1 MAAVSAAMFRPGG
14 GLDPS
19 CYATQRI
26 YDTTE
31 NTRPKK
37 WSSKLKLNTSGSSKT
52 SEKSP
57 ESPYMYGTI
66 SGPGGSALS
75 KSMKYA
81 ETWLYGSVR
90 TQTPPM
96 RPSVFSAYP
105 EVSGPVL
112 ISTPQ
117 KPTPHNY
124 AVILCSCPEYL
135 NGTKKTSSTKVSICK
150 KCKGSRLPLTIAD
163 SPQLLVGGTV
173 RGHQVSRE
181 SGLLRA
187 GTVRVQGSKARP
199 SILKSNGDTDP
210 YDLMR
215 RNRLAPPHET
225 RIGSQFSTTR
235 LRAKSISPCRVK
247 TKKPTSPETLRKNRS
262 KSVSRV
268 NEIWVEEDT
277 NTNNDSKKSILSC
290 DINPYDLVKSN
301 GTSKSLVDV
310 EFDDDFGHVFQE
322 SMKNKNK
329 NSSKSK
335 SDSSVKAIGGQRIR
349 VSDESKGNNLDE
361 VSVYDP
367 VDYDLKS
374 YELKSQE
381 ASPTLSLPNIKN
393 ENKKSGSLSKNT
405 SKKILSISSTNR
417 TKQKSVSPKRP
428 PRRIRNN
435 KTDDDSESDN
445 QRLTE
450 RNINRKSDNN
460 HSRSSK
466 LKNQNTDTIKSI
478 LKKPR
483 NYDANDSTPKLEIS
497 TESFENKRVNSSL
510 FYLPKPKDKVAVNSH
525 NILQRKRV
533 QFLVEN
539 EETKVIYTAE
549 FNLDQNITKEV
560 PFESPVS
567 NIETEEDVVAEG
579 DIVSHSLDESSEKLS
594 ELISQTV
601 TQNDSEIFDNSQ
613 ISNSSTFETVAEEVN
628 ESVSE
633 ATQQT
638 ADVEI
643 VKNVNKEDNNIPRIP
658 VLRRSESERIPPT
671 MAIDPPK
678 FLDTMALR
686 PRSKH
691 GHTSQV
697 FLTSVIENEISGPNH
712 YILSQPDVV
721 PEPITPPTKVQYN
734 DNMESGNLS
743 DSSDI
748 TRTILTNLRRGIS
761 ESPEPPPRKSK
772 ERTKSKKHNYV
783 KTRFV
788 RNNSSSS
795 TSDEWSDA
803 NDYEQKTILRV
814 KQFDSDTDEPKTASG
829 ILRSSENEPRKTSIQ
844 INGNE
849 CYSTMNVSSDTPIY
863 LSSVVVNDD
872 YGNTCNTYQTGTT
885 VTISVGTPQKEI
897 KKSKSQIYIG
907 AVLSQQ
913 PENHLEANTY
923 EEYYADRNKDNSYGS
938 RDQNTSN
945 DLSSILN
952 DPVEAIKRNLI
963 PHVCGKKDDKF
974 YSDCHNNSDVQP
986 NNGNFVTK
994 LFDDP
999 FFAHLADGLD
1009 SDLVKKLIE
1018 NSLIKLQE
1026 TKNTEGTDS
1035 SEMTIEKLIE
1045 SSLKNLKEESAKEVE
1060 KKGEVKPKNENSAKD
1075 DASNK
1080 QNTIDS
1086 SVCQENEDNSCSA
1099 PYESMEYESGAMGVF
1114 SDLEPMSDCYNAS
1127 ASELS
1132 TEDDTN
1138 STRSKF
1144 YQMLVDAAL
1153 CDIEISNNTDDDHHY
1168 ESIRLNSDPIYE
1180 EIGDM
1185 PPPLPINPPP
1195 NSLMILDDE
1204 KRSGSRSIFEGAS
1217 KYDILSYLV
1226 DAKERG
1232 IDDEETYITSY
1243 ATHNDSSNMLEESK
1257 EKSNNSEI
1265 IDTHL
1270 SSNTS
1275 QLSNASDSSED
1286 NSLVINHETLEK
1298 AVVCKKTSAEIER
1311 NDSGVGSETSKSS
1324 RSRLQGKTSPCS
1336 MITDKDTPI
1345 HLCEDCDTAVETQL
1359 TEQGSLYAPLVC
1371 RKCAKKRA
1379 ERKEIITEI
1388 VETEEKYG
1396 RDLQIILEE
1405 FYKPMLVAGLLNQ
1418 EQLSAIFLNV
1428 EELIENNQVLSEKLR
1443 DGLEIAVEQGDEDL
1457 LTVNV
1462 GKILLECS
1470 GMLTA
1475 FQSYCVKQAGAA
1487 LLLAGLEKE
1496 KELLRIFLRVSQM
1509 ENTVL
1514 RRMNLNSFLM
1524 VPVQRVTKYPL
1535 LLSRL
1540 YRATAACATER
1551 DDVKS
1556 AQRCVECRLEE
1567 INAAAAAAA
1576 AAARDVPLWRRLA
1589 AARRTAHD
1597 LHVADIKLRKM
1608 AVDVL
1613 DWNHD
1618 DARFAMEGKLLFTQP
1633 NDNNWRKGR
1642 TIKLTPINAL
1652 LVTNGKPT
1660 ITHKTNEI
1668 RETREARDREAR
1680 EKEGEA
1686 LFARSGVR
1694 EAALLLVREKA
1705 GRYTLQ
1711 REPLFLDRCV
1721 VAADHEPEHFF
1732 EVHEITTKDSY
1743 IFKAEE
1749 NTRTRTWYRQLQYH
1763 AQGAGAWRKR
1773 RNALANIMINPML
1786 TRN

>member
-14 GLDPS
+14 ALDPP
-19 CYATQRI
+19 CYAQRI
-26 YDTTE
+26 YE
-31 NTRPKK
+31 APESTRPKK
-37 WSSKLKLNTSGSSKT
+37 WSSKLRLNTSGSSKS

-66 SGPGGSALS
+66 SGQGGSALS

-90 TQTPPM
+90 THTPTG

-105 EVSGPVL
+105 EVPGPVL

-150 KCKGSRLPLTIAD
+150 KCKGSRLPLTITD
-163 SPQLLVGGTV
+163 SPRLLVGGTV
-173 RGHQVSRE
+173 RGPQVNRDAG
-181 SGLLRA
+181 GLLRA
-187 GTVRVQGSKARP
+187 GTVRVQSTKSRP
-199 SILKSNGDTDP
+199 SILKPNGDNDP

-215 RNRLAPPHET
+215 RSRLAPPHET

-235 LRAKSISPCRVK
+235 SRAKSISPCRIK
-247 TKKPTSPETLRKNRS
+247 TKQPSPETLSKSRS

-268 NEIWVEEDT
+268 NELWIDEDNST
-277 NTNNDSKKSILSC
+277 DKKKSILSC
-290 DINPYDLVKSN
+290 DINPYELVKTS
-301 GTSKSLVDV
+301 GSSKSMVEI
-310 EFDDDFGHVFQE
+310 EFDDDFGDVFQD
-322 SMKNKNK
+322 SPKSRSLN
-329 NSSKSK
+329 KSK
-335 SDSSVKAIGGQRIR
+335 SDTNVKAISGQRIR
-349 VSDESKGNNLDE
+349 VSNELKNNSIE
-361 VSVYDP
+361 EGSVYDP
-367 VDYDLKS
+367 VNYDLKN
-374 YELKSQE
+374 YDFKSTDMSS
-381 ASPTLSLPNIKN
+381 ALSLPNIKN
-393 ENKKSGSLSKNT
+393 ENSKLASLGKSSNKKVA
-405 SKKILSISSTNR
+405 SISNANR
-417 TKQKSVSPKRP
+417 VKQKSVSPKRP
-428 PRRIRNN
+428 PRRVRHN
-435 KTDDDSESDN
+435 KTEDDSESDN
-445 QRLTE
+445 QRLPE
-450 RNINRKSDNN
+450 RNFNKKPTSDY
-460 HSRSSK
+460 SRSPK
-466 LKNQNTDTIKSI
+466 YKNHNSDTIKSI

-483 NYDANDSTPKLEIS
+483 NYELNDTKNKVEIN
-497 TESFENKRVNSSL
+497 EDSFESKRINSSQ
-510 FYLPKPKDKVAVNSH
+510 FYLPKPKDKSLNSSQ
-525 NILQRKRV
+525 NIYQRKRV
-533 QFLVEN
+533 QFLVDN
-539 EETKVIYTAE
+539 EETKVIFTAE
-549 FNLDQNITKEV
+549 LNLHDNNLKEEKPSIV
-560 PFESPVS
+560 V
-567 NIETEEDVVAEG
+567 ETEEEVIAEG
-579 DIVSHSLDESSEKLS
+579 DVVSHSLEAAENNMTYLNDTIHL
-594 ELISQTV
+594 
-601 TQNDSEIFDNSQ
+601 QNDSEVYEDVQ
-613 ISNSSTFETVAEEVN
+613 INLELNKIATDIIASNTVKEERDAIPMN
-628 ESVSE
+628 
-633 ATQQT
+633 
-638 ADVEI
+638 
-643 VKNVNKEDNNIPRIP
+643 NEDNNVPKIP
-658 VLRRSESERIPPT
+658 VLRRSESERLASTIC
-671 MAIDPPK
+671 ISPPK

-686 PRSKH
+686 SKTKH

-697 FLTSVIENEISGPNH
+697 FLEFVNEIETISQQKCDSPENHIKPN
-712 YILSQPDVV
+712 DDN
-721 PEPITPPTKVQYN
+721 VQESPSKN
-734 DNMESGNLS
+734 DIDIGNLS
-743 DSSDI
+743 DSSEI
-748 TRTILTNLRRGIS
+748 TSKVLKNLRHGIVG
-761 ESPEPPPRKSK
+761 SPEPPPRLKS
-772 ERTKSKKHNYV
+772 KSKKHNYV

-788 RNNSSSS
+788 RHNSSSS
-795 TSDEWSDA
+795 TSDEWSDT
-803 NDYEQKTILRV
+803 NDNEQKTVLRV
-814 KQFDSDTDEPKTASG
+814 KQFDSDEFEEPKA
-829 ILRSSENEPRKTSIQ
+829 RKENCKSMEIEPRKTSIQ

-849 CYSTMNVSSDTPIY
+849 CYSTMNVRGDTPIY

-872 YGNTCNTYQTGTT
+872 YSNACNTYQTGTT
-885 VTISVGTPQKEI
+885 VTISVGSPKPEL
-897 KKSKSQIYIG
+897 KKTKSQIYIG
-907 AVLSQQ
+907 AEFPGQIDKTEEL
-913 PENHLEANTY
+913 NTY
-923 EEYYADRNKDNSYGS
+923 EDYC
-938 RDQNTSN
+938 N
-945 DLSSILN
+945 DAYKNQYLESFHKNDITSILN
-952 DPVEAIKRNLI
+952 DPVEAVRRNLI
-963 PHVCGKKDDKF
+963 PHVCGKKDDI
-974 YSDCHNNSDVQP
+974 NNLANVGDQRNIVDEGKPSES
-986 NNGNFVTK
+986 GNYITK

-999 FFAHLADGLD
+999 FFSHLAEGLD

-1026 TKNTEGTDS
+1026 TKHQEGTES
-1035 SEMTIEKLIE
+1035 SKATIEKLIE
-1045 SSLKNLKEESAKEVE
+1045 SSLINLKEEVQKENNQKE
-1060 KKGEVKPKNENSAKD
+1060 KNTDNMTKNTLEEENSAHESTGCLEHD
-1075 DASNK
+1075 DK
-1080 QNTIDS
+1080 G
-1086 SVCQENEDNSCSA
+1086 CSA
-1099 PYESMEYESGAMGVF
+1099 PYESMEYESGAMGLF
-1114 SDLEPMSDCYNAS
+1114 SDMEPMSDCYNAS

-1144 YQMLVDAAL
+1144 YQMLVDAAI
-1153 CDIEISNNTDDDHHY
+1153 CDIEIANNTDDDHLY

-1195 NSLMILDDE
+1195 NSLLSLDDE

-1232 IDDEETYITSY
+1232 IDDEETYITNY
-1243 ATHNDSSNMLEESK
+1243 ANENDNSTMLDESK
-1257 EKSNNSEI
+1257 EKSEVIKSKLI
-1265 IDTHL
+1265 

-1286 NSLVINHETLEK
+1286 NSLIINQDSIEKTL
-1298 AVVCKKTSAEIER
+1298 VCKKPSAEIER

-1324 RSRLQGKTSPCS
+1324 RSRLQGK
-1336 MITDKDTPI
+1336 ITPSNMMSDKDAPI
-1345 HLCEDCDTAVETQL
+1345 HLCEDCDTAVETQI
-1359 TEQGSLYAPLVC
+1359 TEQGSVYAPLVC
-1371 RKCAKKRA
+1371 RKCSKKRT

-1405 FYKPMLVAGLLNQ
+1405 FYKPMLVAGLLTQ

-1428 EELIENNQVLSEKLR
+1428 EELIDNNQVLSEKLR
-1443 DGLEIAVEQGDEDL
+1443 DALEIAVEQGDEDL

-1509 ENTVL
+1509 ENAVL

-1540 YRATAACATER
+1540 YRATPTCASER
-1551 DDVKS
+1551 DDVKG
-1556 AQRCVECRLEE
+1556 AQRCVESRLEE

-1597 LHVADIKLRKM
+1597 LHVADIRLRKM

-1642 TIKLTPINAL
+1642 TIKLMSINAL

-1660 ITHKTNEI
+1660 IAHKTNEL

-1680 EKEGEA
+1680 EREGEA

-1732 EVHEITTKDSY
+1732 EVHEITTKDSF

-1749 NTRTRTWYRQLQYH
+1749 SARTRIWYRQIQYH

>member
-1 MAAVSAAMFRPGG
+1 
-14 GLDPS
+14 
-19 CYATQRI
+19 
-26 YDTTE
+26 
-31 NTRPKK
+31 
-37 WSSKLKLNTSGSSKT
+37 
-52 SEKSP
+52 
-57 ESPYMYGTI
+57 MYGTI

-90 TQTPPM
+90 TQAPPV
-96 RPSVFSAYP
+96 RPSVFTAYP
-105 EVSGPVL
+105 EVPGPVL

-150 KCKGSRLPLTIAD
+150 KCKGSRLPLTIAE
-163 SPQLLVGGTV
+163 SPHLLVGGTV
-173 RGHQVSRE
+173 RGHQLNRE
-181 SGLLRA
+181 SGLMRA
-187 GTVRVQGSKARP
+187 GTVRVPGSKARP
-199 SILKSNGDTDP
+199 SILKSNGDSDP

-215 RNRLAPPHET
+215 RSRLAPPHEA

-247 TKKPTSPETLRKNRS
+247 TKRPSPEVLQKNRS

-268 NEIWVEEDT
+268 NEIWVEEEA
-277 NTNNDSKKSILSC
+277 NNLNDSKKSILAC
-290 DINPYDLVKSN
+290 DINPYDLVKLN
-301 GTSKSLVDV
+301 TNSKSIAEI
-310 EFDDDFGHVFQE
+310 EFEDEFANVFQE
-322 SMKNKNK
+322 SMKSNNLKPM
-329 NSSKSK
+329 KSQI
-335 SDSSVKAIGGQRIR
+335 DSNVKAISGQRIR
-349 VSDESKGNNLDE
+349 VSDESKTITDI
-361 VSVYDP
+361 SVYDP

-374 YELKSQE
+374 CEKKSQE
-381 ASPTLSLPNIKN
+381 ASSNLSLPNIKN
-393 ENKKSGSLSKNT
+393 ENKKSTSFSKNT
-405 SKKILSISSTNR
+405 GKKILSLSTANR
-417 TKQKSVSPKRP
+417 IKQKSLSPKRP
-428 PRRIRNN
+428 PRRNRNI

-445 QRLTE
+445 QRLSE
-450 RNINRKSDNN
+450 
-460 HSRSSK
+460 RSSYK
-466 LKNQNTDTIKSI
+466 KGANDNSRNSKHKNQNTDTIKSI

-483 NYDANDSTPKLEIS
+483 NYDSNDCNLKLSTPDEPS
-497 TESFENKRVNSSL
+497 ERKRHNSSM
-510 FYLPKPKDKVAVNSH
+510 FYFPKPKNKNAVSTH
-525 NILQRKRV
+525 SILQRKRV

-549 FNLDQNITKEV
+549 FNLEQPKNEEV
-560 PFESPVS
+560 VS
-567 NIETEEDVVAEG
+567 ETCIETEEDVVAEG
-579 DIVSHSLDESSEKLS
+579 DIVSQTLNETSENLE
-594 ELISQTV
+594 ELISYNTK
-601 TQNDSEIFDNSQ
+601 NAIDGEEIYEHIHIN
-613 ISNSSTFETVAEEVN
+613 TC
-628 ESVSE
+628 ESVSKDVNGSIHE
-633 ATQQT
+633 RIQQT
-638 ADVEI
+638 SVKI
-643 VKNVNKEDNNIPRIP
+643 VNNISKEDNNIPKVP
-658 VLRRSESERIPPT
+658 ALRRSESERITSTLLVEPPR
-671 MAIDPPK
+671 

-686 PRSKH
+686 PKSKH

-697 FLTSVIENEISGPNH
+697 FLSSVIENETNNINQNVCDEPQIVSQETQ
-712 YILSQPDVV
+712 ILS
-721 PEPITPPTKVQYN
+721 KN
-734 DNMESGNLS
+734 DSNMECGNLS

-748 TRTILTNLRRGIS
+748 TRKILTNLRRGVS
-761 ESPEPPPRKSK
+761 ESPEPPPRLKSK
-772 ERTKSKKHNYV
+772 ERIKLKKHNYV
-783 KTRFV
+783 KTRFI
-788 RNNSSSS
+788 RANSSSS

-814 KQFDSDTDEPKTASG
+814 KQFDSDTDDSKTQSG
-829 ILRSSENEPRKTSIQ
+829 VLRSSENEPRKTSIQ

-849 CYSTMNVSSDTPIY
+849 CYSTMNVSNDTPIY

-885 VTISVGTPQKEI
+885 VTISVGNPQNEI

-907 AVLSQQ
+907 AVLSQES
-913 PENHLEANTY
+913 ENVLDTNNY
-923 EEYYADRNKDNSYGS
+923 EEYYADKNNDLQ
-938 RDQNTSN
+938 DQNYSS
-945 DLSSILN
+945 DLSFILN
-952 DPVEAIKRNLI
+952 DPVEAVKRNLV
-963 PHVCGKKDDKF
+963 PHVCGKRDDLIIDSNKDKPIEL
-974 YSDCHNNSDVQP
+974 QP

-994 LFDDP
+994 LFEDP
-999 FFAHLADGLD
+999 FFAHLAEGLD
-1009 SDLVKKLIE
+1009 SELVKKLIE

-1026 TKNTEGTDS
+1026 TKNSEGTES
-1035 SEMTIEKLIE
+1035 SEITIEKLIE
-1045 SSLKNLKEESAKEVE
+1045 SSLKNLKEENGKNIVHREDT
-1060 KKGEVKPKNENSAKD
+1060 KPKNETSTKDKESKKHSIRDSA
-1075 DASNK
+1075 
-1080 QNTIDS
+1080 
-1086 SVCQENEDNSCSA
+1086 VCPDNEENSCSA

-1153 CDIEISNNTDDDHHY
+1153 CEIEIANNTDDDHHY

-1185 PPPLPINPPP
+1185 PPPLPVNPPP
-1195 NSLMILDDE
+1195 NSLLILDDE

-1243 ATHNDSSNMLEESK
+1243 APHNDSSILLEPPK
-1257 EKSNNSEI
+1257 EKSSGIEINS
-1265 IDTHL
+1265 THL

-1275 QLSNASDSSED
+1275 QLSHTSDSSED
-1286 NSLVINHETLEK
+1286 NSLTMNHENLEK
-1298 AVVCKKTSAEIER
+1298 TIISKKTSAEIER

-1324 RSRLQGKTSPCS
+1324 RSRLQGKISPCTS
-1336 MITDKDTPI
+1336 ITDKDTPI

-1359 TEQGSLYAPLVC
+1359 TEQGTIYAPLVC

-1405 FYKPMLVAGLLNQ
+1405 FYKPMLVAGLLTQ

-1428 EELIENNQVLSEKLR
+1428 EELMENNQVLSEKLR
-1443 DGLEIAVEQGDEDL
+1443 DGLEIAVDQGDEDF

-1509 ENTVL
+1509 ENAVL

-1540 YRATAACATER
+1540 YRATAGCATER
-1551 DDVKS
+1551 DDVKA
-1556 AQRCVECRLEE
+1556 AQRCVESRLEE

-1694 EAALLLVREKA
+1694 EAALLLLREKA

-1763 AQGAGAWRKR
+1763 AQGAGTWRKR

>member
-14 GLDPS
+14 ALDPP
-19 CYATQRI
+19 CYGQRI
-26 YDTTE
+26 YETPE

-37 WSSKLKLNTSGSSKT
+37 WSSKLKLNTSNSSKS

-57 ESPYMYGTI
+57 DSPYMYGTI
-66 SGPGGSALS
+66 GGQGGSALS

-90 TQTPPM
+90 TQTPPI
-96 RPSVFSAYP
+96 RPSVFSAYSDVP
-105 EVSGPVL
+105 GSVL

-135 NGTKKTSSTKVSICK
+135 NGTKKTNSTKVSICK
-150 KCKGSRLPLTIAD
+150 KCKGSRLPLTIAE
-163 SPQLLVGGTV
+163 SPRLLVGGTV
-173 RGHQVSRE
+173 RGPQVSRDA
-181 SGLLRA
+181 GLLRA
-187 GTVRVQGSKARP
+187 GTVRVQSNKSRP

-215 RNRLAPPHET
+215 RSRLAPPHET

-235 LRAKSISPCRVK
+235 SRAKSISPCRVK
-247 TKKPTSPETLRKNRS
+247 TKQPSHEALNKSRS

-268 NEIWVEEDT
+268 NDLWIDEET
-277 NTNNDSKKSILSC
+277 NIGEKKKSILSC
-290 DINPYDLVKSN
+290 DINPYDLVKA
-301 GTSKSLVDV
+301 GSKSMVQI
-310 EFDDDFGHVFQE
+310 EFDDYDDVFQE
-322 SMKNKNK
+322 STKNNGRPT
-329 NSSKSK
+329 NKSK
-335 SDSSVKAIGGQRIR
+335 SDNVKAISGQRIR
-349 VSDESKGNNLDE
+349 VSNELKTSTGEE

-367 VDYDLKS
+367 VNYDLKN
-374 YELKSQE
+374 YDFKSNDMST
-381 ASPTLSLPNIKN
+381 ALSLPNIKN
-393 ENKKSGSLSKNT
+393 ETNKSASLGKSSNKKNGGA
-405 SKKILSISSTNR
+405 SSVAR
-417 TKQKSVSPKRP
+417 TKQKSISPKRP
-428 PRRIRNN
+428 PRRVRNS

-445 QRLTE
+445 QRLH
-450 RNINRKSDNN
+450 N
-460 HSRSSK
+460 RSSNK
-466 LKNQNTDTIKSI
+466 KITSENGRNSKNKNNTTDTIKSI

-483 NYDANDSTPKLEIS
+483 NYESNDSNLKIETS
-497 TESFENKRVNSSL
+497 DNSFESKRVNASL
-510 FYLPKPKDKVAVNSH
+510 FYIPKPKDKGLLSPQ
-525 NILQRKRV
+525 NIYQRKRV

-549 FNLDQNITKEV
+549 LNLHDNGSTKHMNSDVIMEV
-560 PFESPVS
+560 
-567 NIETEEDVVAEG
+567 ETEEDVVAEG
-579 DIVSHSLDESSEKLS
+579 DIVSQSLETNVQEVICPNEKT
-594 ELISQTV
+594 EL
-601 TQNDSEIFDNSQ
+601 QNDSGVYEDVQ
-613 ISNSSTFETVAEEVN
+613 INLHQTEKEVIETIPPALEKEN
-628 ESVSE
+628 KIESE
-633 ATQQT
+633 NIPT
-638 ADVEI
+638 
-643 VKNVNKEDNNIPRIP
+643 NNEDNNIPKIP
-658 VLRRSESERIPPT
+658 ILRRSESERLAS
-671 MAIDPPK
+671 AILISPPK

-686 PRSKH
+686 TKPKY

-697 FLTSVIENEISGPNH
+697 FLEFVNEIESTAQQQKTQELKNIPNT
-712 YILSQPDVV
+712 IDQRISD
-721 PEPITPPTKVQYN
+721 KN
-734 DNMESGNLS
+734 DIDTGNLS
-743 DSSDI
+743 DNSDI
-748 TRTILTNLRRGIS
+748 TSKVLKNLRRGIS
-761 ESPEPPPRKSK
+761 GSPEPPPRLKS
-772 ERTKSKKHNYV
+772 KSKKHNYV

-788 RNNSSSS
+788 RTNSASS
-795 TSDEWSDA
+795 TSDEWSDSYD
-803 NDYEQKTILRV
+803 NEQKTVLRV
-814 KQFDSDTDEPKTASG
+814 KQFDSDDADERKD
-829 ILRSSENEPRKTSIQ
+829 LKDVYKSSDLEPRKTSIQ

-849 CYSTMNVSSDTPIY
+849 CYSTMNVSSDVPIY

-872 YGNTCNTYQTGTT
+872 FGNSCNTYQTGTT
-885 VTISVGTPQKEI
+885 VTISVGTPQSEVR
-897 KKSKSQIYIG
+897 KSKSQIYIG
-907 AVLSQQ
+907 ATF
-913 PENHLEANTY
+913 PGDIYKKEDCNTY
-923 EEYYADRNKDNSYGS
+923 EDYYNDNKYSNL
-938 RDQNTSN
+938 QNKN
-945 DLSSILN
+945 DISSILN
-952 DPVEAIKRNLI
+952 DPVEAVRRNLI
-963 PHVCGKKDDKF
+963 PHVCGKKDDGIDN
-974 YSDCHNNSDVQP
+974 DCQQLEFGSNTLESNKQP
-986 NNGNFVTK
+986 ESGNLITK

-999 FFAHLADGLD
+999 FFAHLAEGLD
-1009 SDLVKKLIE
+1009 TDLVKKLIE

-1026 TKNTEGTDS
+1026 TKHQEGTES
-1035 SEMTIEKLIE
+1035 NKLTIEKLIE
-1045 SSLKNLKEESAKEVE
+1045 SSLINLKEEVE
-1060 KKGEVKPKNENSAKD
+1060 KVNNRNDTMASDVQSKSPIEENIETDTHRSECLEESDDKG
-1075 DASNK
+1075 
-1080 QNTIDS
+1080 
-1086 SVCQENEDNSCSA
+1086 CSA

-1144 YQMLVDAAL
+1144 YQMLVDAAI
-1153 CDIEISNNTDDDHHY
+1153 CDIEITNNTDDDHHY

-1195 NSLMILDDE
+1195 NSLSILDDE

-1232 IDDEETYITSY
+1232 IDDEETYITNY
-1243 ATHNDSSNMLEESK
+1243 ANESDSSSLLNESK
-1257 EKSNNSEI
+1257 TKTEI
-1265 IDTHL
+1265 MKTHL
-1270 SSNTS
+1270 RSNTS
-1275 QLSNASDSSED
+1275 QLSHTSDSSED
-1286 NSLVINHETLEK
+1286 NSLVINQEVVEK
-1298 AVVCKKTSAEIER
+1298 AVVCKKPSAEIER

-1324 RSRLQGKTSPCS
+1324 RSRLQGK
-1336 MITDKDTPI
+1336 ITPGNTISDKDTPI
-1345 HLCEDCDTAVETQL
+1345 HLCEDCDTAVETQI
-1359 TEQGSLYAPLVC
+1359 TEQGSIFAPLVC
-1371 RKCAKKRA
+1371 RKCSKKRT

-1443 DGLEIAVEQGDEDL
+1443 DALEIAVEQGDEDL

-1509 ENTVL
+1509 ENVVL

-1540 YRATAACATER
+1540 YRATPSCALER
-1551 DDVKS
+1551 EDVKG

-1597 LHVADIKLRKM
+1597 LHVADIRLRKM
-1608 AVDVL
+1608 AVDEL
-1613 DWNHD
+1613 QWNHD

-1642 TIKLTPINAL
+1642 TIKLMPINAL

-1660 ITHKTNEI
+1660 IAHKTNEI

-1680 EKEGEA
+1680 EREGDA

-1694 EAALLLVREKA
+1694 EAALLLIREKA
-1705 GRYTLQ
+1705 GRYILQ

-1721 VAADHEPEHFF
+1721 VAADYEPEHFF
-1732 EVHEITTKDSY
+1732 EVHEITTKDSF

-1749 NTRTRTWYRQLQYH
+1749 SGRTRTWYRQLQYH

>member
-1 MAAVSAAMFRPGG
+1 MFRPGG
-14 GLDPS
+14 ALDPQ
-19 CYATQRI
+19 CYASQRV
-26 YDTTE
+26 YDTAE

-37 WSSKLKLNTSGSSKT
+37 WSSKLKLNTSVSSKS

-57 ESPYMYGTI
+57 ESPYLYGTI

-90 TQTPPM
+90 TQTPPI
-96 RPSVFSAYP
+96 RPSVFSSYP
-105 EVSGPVL
+105 ESPGPVL

-150 KCKGSRLPLTIAD
+150 KCKGSRLPLTITD
-163 SPQLLVGGTV
+163 SPRLLVGGTV
-173 RGHQVSRE
+173 RGPQVSRDA
-181 SGLLRA
+181 GLLRA
-187 GTVRVQGSKARP
+187 GTVRVQGTKSRP
-199 SILKSNGDTDP
+199 SILKANGDSDP

-215 RNRLAPPHET
+215 RNRLAPPHEA
-225 RIGSQFSTTR
+225 RIGSQFSTSR
-235 LRAKSISPCRVK
+235 SRAKSISPCRVK
-247 TKKPTSPETLRKNRS
+247 NKKSSPEVFSKNRS

-268 NEIWVEEDT
+268 NEIWVEEDEPVPET
-277 NTNNDSKKSILSC
+277 KKSILSC
-290 DINPYDLVKSN
+290 EINPYDLMKISSSKSN
-301 GTSKSLVDV
+301 LDV
-310 EFDDDFGHVFQE
+310 EFDDDYNEPFQE
-322 SMKNKNK
+322 SHKMNN
-329 NSSKSK
+329 NRLSKAK
-335 SDSSVKAIGGQRIR
+335 SDTNVKNISGQRIR
-349 VSDESKGNNLDE
+349 VSNDSKTNIVDEL
-361 VSVYDP
+361 SVYDP
-367 VDYDLKS
+367 VNFDLKN
-374 YELKSQE
+374 YDFKSTDMPS
-381 ASPTLSLPNIKN
+381 ALSLPSIKN
-393 ENKKSGSLSKNT
+393 ENNKLGSLGKSS
-405 SKKILSISSTNR
+405 SKKLINSTSNR

-428 PRRIRNN
+428 PRKLRNTKN
-435 KTDDDSESDN
+435 EDDSESDN
-445 QRLTE
+445 QRMPE
-450 RNINRKSDNN
+450 RTTKKFINENTRHLRN
-460 HSRSSK
+460 
-466 LKNQNTDTIKSI
+466 KNQKPDAIKSI
-478 LKKPR
+478 LKKPKIFSS
-483 NYDANDSTPKLEIS
+483 NDSS
-497 TESFENKRVNSSL
+497 TKVETSDDSFEHKSVNHSQ
-510 FYLPKPKDKVAVNSH
+510 FYLPKPKDKNTQPSQ
-525 NILQRKRV
+525 NILNRKRV
-533 QFLVEN
+533 QFLVDK
-539 EETKVIYTAE
+539 EETKVIFTAE
-549 FNLDQNITKEV
+549 LNLHDDVIQDIPEPSKTE
-560 PFESPVS
+560 
-567 NIETEEDVVAEG
+567 IEEEIIAEG
-579 DIVSHSLDESSEKLS
+579 DVLSKSLQETKPETLPEITTTEILHKENSEGGS
-594 ELISQTV
+594 TTADI
-601 TQNDSEIFDNSQ
+601 I
-613 ISNSSTFETVAEEVN
+613 ISNSETTAISTCAEENTVKIR
-628 ESVSE
+628 
-633 ATQQT
+633 QT
-638 ADVEI
+638 VE
-643 VKNVNKEDNNIPRIP
+643 NNDNNVPRVP
-658 VLRRSESERIPPT
+658 TLRRSESERLTSSIT
-671 MAIDPPK
+671 ITPPK

-686 PRSKH
+686 TKAKH

-697 FLTSVIENEISGPNH
+697 FLETLTEMDMNSTHTTATNTNSSNNE
-712 YILSQPDVV
+712 LDVG
-721 PEPITPPTKVQYN
+721 
-734 DNMESGNLS
+734 SLS
-743 DSSDI
+743 DSSEI
-748 TRTILTNLRRGIS
+748 TSNVLKDLRNGIA
-761 ESPEPPPRKSK
+761 ELPEPPPRLKS
-772 ERTKSKKHNYV
+772 RSKRQNYV

-788 RNNSSSS
+788 RNNSNSS
-795 TSDEWSDA
+795 TSDEWSDS
-803 NDYEQKTILRV
+803 NDTEQKTVLRV
-814 KQFDSDTDEPKTASG
+814 KQFDAEDTQEQVKEPSRMLKF
-829 ILRSSENEPRKTSIQ
+829 IENEPRKTSIQ

-849 CYSTMNVSSDTPIY
+849 CYSTMNVSNDAPIY
-863 LSSVVVNDD
+863 LSSVVVNADSS
-872 YGNTCNTYQTGTT
+872 NACSSYQTGTT
-885 VTISVGTPQKEI
+885 VTISVGSPQSET
-897 KKSKSQIYIG
+897 KKSKSQVYIG
-907 AVLSQQ
+907 ASFNGEKKCNDL
-913 PENHLEANTY
+913 NTY
-923 EEYYADRNKDNSYGS
+923 EEYYNES
-938 RDQNTSN
+938 NTSKVSN
-945 DLSSILN
+945 TSISSILS
-952 DPVEAIKRNLI
+952 DPVEAVKRNLI
-963 PHVCGKKDDKF
+963 PHVCGKKDDSME
-974 YSDCHNNSDVQP
+974 SDKNSQEG
-986 NNGNFVTK
+986 GNIVAK
-994 LFDDP
+994 LFDDT

-1009 SDLVKKLIE
+1009 SDLVRKLIE

-1026 TKNTEGTDS
+1026 TKHREGVSNTKV
-1035 SEMTIEKLIE
+1035 TIEKLIE
-1045 SSLKNLKEESAKEVE
+1045 SSLVSMKEEMNKSI
-1060 KKGEVKPKNENSAKD
+1060 GKPEEPLKNKDDNENKNNNLPTYLHND
-1075 DASNK
+1075 D
-1080 QNTIDS
+1080 TI
-1086 SVCQENEDNSCSA
+1086 CSA
-1099 PYESMEYESGAMGVF
+1099 PYESMEYESGVAGVF

-1132 TEDDTN
+1132 TEDDNN

-1144 YQMLVDAAL
+1144 YQMLVDAAI
-1153 CDIEISNNTDDDHHY
+1153 CDIETANNTDDDHHY

-1185 PPPLPINPPP
+1185 PPPLPVNPPP
-1195 NSLMILDDE
+1195 NSLMLIDDE

-1232 IDDEETYITSY
+1232 IDDEETYITNYENNTESQPSDKSE
-1243 ATHNDSSNMLEESK
+1243 DSRSNEI
-1257 EKSNNSEI
+1257 KSLKSVER
-1265 IDTHL
+1265 
-1270 SSNTS
+1270 NTS
-1275 QLSNASDSSED
+1275 QISNASDSSED
-1286 NSLVINHETLEK
+1286 NSLIISNENVEKTL
-1298 AVVCKKTSAEIER
+1298 VCKKPSAEIER

-1324 RSRLQGKTSPCS
+1324 RSRLQGKISPRNSTS
-1336 MITDKDTPI
+1336 DKDTPI
-1345 HLCEDCDTAVETQL
+1345 HLCEDCDTAVETQI
-1359 TEQGSLYAPLVC
+1359 TEQGSIYAPLVC

-1405 FYKPMLVAGLLNQ
+1405 FYKPMLVAGLLTQ

-1428 EELIENNQVLSEKLR
+1428 EELIDNNQVLSEKLR
-1443 DGLEIAVEQGDEDL
+1443 DALEIAVEQGDEDL

-1470 GMLTA
+1470 GMLSA

-1509 ENTVL
+1509 ENAVL

-1540 YRATAACATER
+1540 YRATASCASER
-1551 DDVKS
+1551 EDVKS
-1556 AQRCVECRLEE
+1556 AQRCVESRLEE

-1597 LHVADIKLRKM
+1597 LHVADIRLRKM

-1613 DWNHD
+1613 DWNHE

-1642 TIKLTPINAL
+1642 TIKLMPINAL

-1660 ITHKTNEI
+1660 NTHKTNEI

-1680 EKEGEA
+1680 EREGEA

-1743 IFKAEE
+1743 IFKADESA
-1749 NTRTRTWYRQLQYH
+1749 RTRTWYRQLQYH

>member
-1 MAAVSAAMFRPGG
+1 MAAVSAMFRPGG
-14 GLDPS
+14 TIDP
-19 CYATQRI
+19 YGTQRI
-26 YDTTE
+26 YDTTD
-31 NTRPKK
+31 NTRQKK
-37 WSSKLKLNTSGSSKT
+37 WSSKLKLNTSGSTKS
-52 SEKSP
+52 SERSP
-57 ESPYMYGTI
+57 ESSYMYGTI
-66 SGPGGSALS
+66 GPGGSALS

-90 TQTPPM
+90 TQTPPI

-117 KPTPHNY
+117 KPQPHNY

-163 SPQLLVGGTV
+163 SPRLLVGGTV
-173 RGHQVSRE
+173 RGPQVSRDA
-181 SGLLRA
+181 GILRA
-187 GTVRVQGSKARP
+187 GTVRVQSSKSRP
-199 SILKSNGDTDP
+199 SILKPNGEADP

-215 RNRLAPPHET
+215 RSRLAPPHEA

-235 LRAKSISPCRVK
+235 SRAKSISPCRIK
-247 TKKPTSPETLRKNRS
+247 SKRPSPETLRKSRS

-268 NEIWVEEDT
+268 NEIWIEEEE
-277 NTNNDSKKSILSC
+277 NTIDSKKSILSC
-290 DINPYDLVKSN
+290 DINPYDLVKAEGN
-301 GTSKSLVDV
+301 FKSMAEI
-310 EFDDDFGHVFQE
+310 EFDDDYGDIFQK
-322 SMKNKNK
+322 SLKNCNGRQI
-329 NSSKSK
+329 SKSK
-335 SDSSVKAIGGQRIR
+335 SDSNVKAINGQRIR
-349 VSDESKGNNLDE
+349 ISDEIKSCTVEE
-361 VSVYDP
+361 VTVYDP
-367 VDYDLKS
+367 VNYDLKK
-374 YELKSQE
+374 YEHKSKE
-381 ASPTLSLPNIKN
+381 TSPVSLPNIKN
-393 ENKKSGSLSKNT
+393 ENKKSLSLGKT
-405 SKKILSISSTNR
+405 SGKKILNITTANR
-417 TKQKSVSPKRP
+417 TKQKSISPKRP
-428 PRRIRNN
+428 PRRIRNVN

-445 QRLTE
+445 QRLPE
-450 RNINRKSDNN
+450 KSFSKRIES
-460 HSRSSK
+460 SRSYNKYKS
-466 LKNQNTDTIKSI
+466 QNTDTIKSI

-483 NYDANDSTPKLEIS
+483 NSNMSDTFTK
-497 TESFENKRVNSSL
+497 TETSDDSFESKRINSSQ
-510 FYLPKPKDKVAVNSH
+510 FYLPKPKDKYATQ
-525 NILQRKRV
+525 NIYQRKRV
-533 QFLVEN
+533 QFLVEK
-539 EETKVIYTAE
+539 EETRVIYTAE
-549 FNLDQNITKEV
+549 LNLDQKTITQVTENINVLEAEEDITAQGDV
-560 PFESPVS
+560 VS
-567 NIETEEDVVAEG
+567 NSLIQIDSNDLTELINQEFKPDAGIYEDVQVNN
-579 DIVSHSLDESSEKLS
+579 SLETSVD
-594 ELISQTV
+594 
-601 TQNDSEIFDNSQ
+601 DNNQ
-613 ISNSSTFETVAEEVN
+613 
-628 ESVSE
+628 SVSE
-633 ATQQT
+633 NIGTIIAE
-638 ADVEI
+638 A
-643 VKNVNKEDNNIPRIP
+643 NVNSTPDNDIPKIP
-658 VLRRSESERIPPT
+658 VILRRSESERVTSTISVS
-671 MAIDPPK
+671 PPK

-686 PRSKH
+686 PKTKH

-697 FLTSVIENEISGPNH
+697 FLTSNNETEQFETETYLKEKIKKQQNFINEEKEDCSNSLQK
-712 YILSQPDVV
+712 YC
-721 PEPITPPTKVQYN
+721 N
-734 DNMESGNLS
+734 DKIESGNLS

-748 TRTILTNLRRGIS
+748 TRTILNDLRRGII
-761 ESPEPPPRKSK
+761 ESPEPPPRLKSK
-772 ERTKSKKHNYV
+772 ERSKSKKHNYV

-788 RNNSSSS
+788 RNNSMSS

-814 KQFDSDTDEPKTASG
+814 KQFDSDETDNQKEATSVMKFTQ
-829 ILRSSENEPRKTSIQ
+829 NEPRKTSIQ

-849 CYSTMNVSSDTPIY
+849 CYSTMNVNNDTPIY

-872 YGNTCNTYQTGTT
+872 FGNTCNTYQTGTT

-907 AVLSQQ
+907 AVLS
-913 PENHLEANTY
+913 EGERKEDINTY
-923 EEYYADRNKDNSYGS
+923 EEYCNDINKLK
-938 RDQNTSN
+938 TSN
-945 DLSSILN
+945 SSGDLSTILGN
-952 DPVEAIKRNLI
+952 PVEAVRLNLI
-963 PHVCGKKDDKF
+963 PHVCGKTDDH
-974 YSDCHNNSDVQP
+974 YSNQDEQHKSNTNDNNKGDKS
-986 NNGNFVTK
+986 NFVTK
-994 LFDDP
+994 IFDDP
-999 FFAHLADGLD
+999 FFGHLAEGLEA
-1009 SDLVKKLIE
+1009 DLVKRLIE

-1026 TKNTEGTDS
+1026 TKHQG
-1035 SEMTIEKLIE
+1035 SEDNSNEVEKLIE
-1045 SSLKNLKEESAKEVE
+1045 CSLKNMKAEMQKSESTNNDNQQINEANTVNGDLNKAEETDSNINQEHE
-1060 KKGEVKPKNENSAKD
+1060 HD
-1075 DASNK
+1075 DIGS
-1080 QNTIDS
+1080 
-1086 SVCQENEDNSCSA
+1086 SA
-1099 PYESMEYESGAMGVF
+1099 PYESMEYETGAMGLF

-1144 YQMLVDAAL
+1144 YQMLVDAAM
-1153 CDIEISNNTDDDHHY
+1153 CDIEIANNTDDDHHY
-1168 ESIRLNSDPIYE
+1168 ESIRLNADPIYE

-1185 PPPLPINPPP
+1185 PPPLPSNPPP
-1195 NSLMILDDE
+1195 NSLLILDDE

-1232 IDDEETYITSY
+1232 IDDEETYVTSY
-1243 ATHNDSSNMLEESK
+1243 VNGNDSSTLLDTSK
-1257 EKSNNSEI
+1257 DKSMANAINA
-1265 IDTHL
+1265 HL

-1286 NSLVINHETLEK
+1286 NSLIINHESLEK
-1298 AVVCKKTSAEIER
+1298 SVVCKKTSAEIER

-1324 RSRLQGKTSPCS
+1324 RSRLQGKSSPCGT
-1336 MITDKDTPI
+1336 IIDKDTPI
-1345 HLCEDCDTAVETQL
+1345 HLCEDCDSAVETQI
-1359 TEQGSLYAPLVC
+1359 TDQGTIYAPLVC

-1379 ERKEIITEI
+1379 ERKEILTEI

-1405 FYKPMLVAGLLNQ
+1405 FYKPMLVAGLLTQ

-1443 DGLEIAVEQGDEDL
+1443 DALEIAVEQGDEDL

-1551 DDVKS
+1551 EDVRA
-1556 AQRCVECRLEE
+1556 AQRCVESRLEE
-1567 INAAAAAAA
+1567 INSAAAAAA

-1589 AARRTAHD
+1589 VARRTAHD
-1597 LHVADIKLRKM
+1597 LHVADIRLRKM

-1660 ITHKTNEI
+1660 TTHKTNEI

-1680 EKEGEA
+1680 EREGEA

-1743 IFKAEE
+1743 IFKSEE
-1749 NTRTRTWYRQLQYH
+1749 NSRTRTWYRQLQYH

>member
-1 MAAVSAAMFRPGG
+1 MFRPGG
-14 GLDPS
+14 ALDPP
-19 CYATQRI
+19 CYASQRV
-26 YDTTE
+26 YDTAET
-31 NTRPKK
+31 TRPKK
-37 WSSKLKLNTSGSSKT
+37 WSSKLKLNTSGSSKS

-57 ESPYMYGTI
+57 DSPYLYGTI

-90 TQTPPM
+90 TQTPPL
-96 RPSVFSAYP
+96 RPSVFTSYSESP
-105 EVSGPVL
+105 GPVL

-150 KCKGSRLPLTIAD
+150 KCKGSRLPLTITD
-163 SPQLLVGGTV
+163 SPRLLVGGTV
-173 RGHQVSRE
+173 RGPQVNRDA
-181 SGLLRA
+181 GLLRA
-187 GTVRVQGSKARP
+187 GTVRVQGTKSRP
-199 SILKSNGDTDP
+199 SILKSNGDPDP

-215 RNRLAPPHET
+215 RSRLAPPHET
-225 RIGSQFSTTR
+225 RIGSQFSTSR
-235 LRAKSISPCRVK
+235 SRAKSISPCRMK
-247 TKKPTSPETLRKNRS
+247 NKKPSPEGLIKNRS

-268 NEIWVEEDT
+268 NEVWIDEDINVPDT
-277 NTNNDSKKSILSC
+277 KKSILSC
-290 DINPYDLVKSN
+290 DINPYDLMKISKSN
-301 GTSKSLVDV
+301 SEV
-310 EFDDDFGHVFQE
+310 EFDDDFNGPFQD
-322 SMKNKNK
+322 SNKNGSHRLNKVSSDK
-329 NSSKSK
+329 N
-335 SDSSVKAIGGQRIR
+335 VKNISGQRIR
-349 VSDESKGNNLDE
+349 VSNDSKTNIVDEL
-361 VSVYDP
+361 SVYDP
-367 VDYDLKS
+367 VNFDLKN
-374 YELKSQE
+374 YDFKSTDMSS
-381 ASPTLSLPNIKN
+381 ALSLPSIKN
-393 ENKKSGSLSKNT
+393 ESSKLGTLSKASIKRTINT
-405 SKKILSISSTNR
+405 TSNR

-428 PRRIRNN
+428 PRKLRNT
-435 KTDDDSESDN
+435 KIDDDSESDN
-445 QRLTE
+445 QRIPE
-450 RNINRKSDNN
+450 RNYKKASMEHLRNVKNKN
-460 HSRSSK
+460 HK
-466 LKNQNTDTIKSI
+466 PDAIKSI
-478 LKKPR
+478 LKKPKI
-483 NYDANDSTPKLEIS
+483 NSTDSTTKVEV
-497 TESFENKRVNSSL
+497 TDNSFDRKSMNHSH
-510 FYLPKPKDKVAVNSH
+510 FYLPKPKDSKNKSASQNV
-525 NILQRKRV
+525 LQRKRV
-533 QFLVEN
+533 QFQVDSN
-539 EETKVIYTAE
+539 ETKVIFTAE
-549 FNLDQNITKEV
+549 LNLHDDIIKEMPENIKV
-560 PFESPVS
+560 ESS
-567 NIETEEDVVAEG
+567 DDSIAEG
-579 DIVSHSLDESSEKLS
+579 DIVSRSLQQTKHQPLVELNVEQSSAVNNTEKQESSLD
-594 ELISQTV
+594 ISTMS
-601 TQNDSEIFDNSQ
+601 TCEIKTALMQS
-613 ISNSSTFETVAEEVN
+613 AEEKINSVQQN
-628 ESVSE
+628 IES
-633 ATQQT
+633 
-638 ADVEI
+638 
-643 VKNVNKEDNNIPRIP
+643 EDNDVPKVP
-658 VLRRSESERIPPT
+658 TLRRSESERLTSTINIT
-671 MAIDPPK
+671 PPK

-686 PRSKH
+686 SKSKH
-691 GHTSQV
+691 CHTSQV
-697 FLTSVIENEISGPNH
+697 FLESLTENDVNLQQNADTVSNFTATLTSKDDNDIE
-712 YILSQPDVV
+712 
-721 PEPITPPTKVQYN
+721 
-734 DNMESGNLS
+734 NLS
-743 DSSDI
+743 DSSEI
-748 TRTILTNLRRGIS
+748 TRKVLKNLRNGIT
-761 ESPEPPPRKSK
+761 ELPEPPPRLKS
-772 ERTKSKKHNYV
+772 RSKRQNYV

-788 RNNSSSS
+788 RNDSISS
-795 TSDEWSDA
+795 TSDEWSDS
-803 NDYEQKTILRV
+803 NDNEQKTVLKV
-814 KQFDSDTDEPKTASG
+814 KQFETEETQEISKESTR
-829 ILRSSENEPRKTSIQ
+829 ILKFIDNEPRKTSIQ

-849 CYSTMNVSSDTPIY
+849 CYSTMNVSNDTPIY
-863 LSSVVVNDD
+863 LSSVVVND
-872 YGNTCNTYQTGTT
+872 GSSSSCNTYQTGTT
-885 VTISVGTPQKEI
+885 VTISVGSPQNDG
-897 KKSKSQIYIG
+897 KSKSQVYIG
-907 AVLSQQ
+907 AVF
-913 PENHLEANTY
+913 PGENKNDEFNNTY
-923 EEYYADRNKDNSYGS
+923 EEYFNESNSPS
-938 RDQNTSN
+938 VNSSI
-945 DLSSILN
+945 SSILS
-952 DPVEAIKRNLI
+952 DPVEAVKRNLI
-963 PHVCGKKDDKF
+963 PHVCGKKDNSLST
-974 YSDCHNNSDVQP
+974 SDCDKKASEG
-986 NNGNFVTK
+986 GNLVAK

-1026 TKNTEGTDS
+1026 TKHQEGVNNGNV
-1035 SEMTIEKLIE
+1035 TIEKLIE
-1045 SSLKNLKEESAKEVE
+1045 SSLISMKEEMNKSCIISD
-1060 KKGEVKPKNENSAKD
+1060 GECKNENVA
-1075 DASNK
+1075 NNIGNTVYF
-1080 QNTIDS
+1080 QN
-1086 SVCQENEDNSCSA
+1086 ENNICSA
-1099 PYESMEYESGAMGVF
+1099 PYESMEYESGVAGVF

-1144 YQMLVDAAL
+1144 YQMLVDAAI
-1153 CDIEISNNTDDDHHY
+1153 CDIETANNTDDDHHY

-1185 PPPLPINPPP
+1185 PPPLPVNPPP
-1195 NSLMILDDE
+1195 NSLIITDEE

-1232 IDDEETYITSY
+1232 IDDEETYITNYGNTSE
-1243 ATHNDSSNMLEESK
+1243 HQSLSEKRDSNRK
-1257 EKSNNSEI
+1257 T
-1265 IDTHL
+1265 DTKPNGVER
-1270 SSNTS
+1270 NTS
-1275 QLSNASDSSED
+1275 QVSNASDSSED
-1286 NSLVINHETLEK
+1286 NSLIITNDNAEK
-1298 AVVCKKTSAEIER
+1298 ALLCKKSSTEIER

-1324 RSRLQGKTSPCS
+1324 RSRLQGKISPRNS
-1336 MITDKDTPI
+1336 ISDKDTPI
-1345 HLCEDCDTAVETQL
+1345 HLCEDCDTAVETQV
-1359 TEQGSLYAPLVC
+1359 TEQGSIYAPLVC

-1405 FYKPMLVAGLLNQ
+1405 FYKPMLVAGLLTQ

-1428 EELIENNQVLSEKLR
+1428 EELIDNNQVLSEKLR

-1470 GMLTA
+1470 GILTA

-1540 YRATAACATER
+1540 YRATASCACER
-1551 DDVKS
+1551 DDVKN
-1556 AQRCVECRLEE
+1556 AQRCVESRLEE

-1597 LHVADIKLRKM
+1597 LHVADIRLRKM

-1642 TIKLTPINAL
+1642 TIKLMPINAL

-1660 ITHKTNEI
+1660 NSHKTNEI

-1743 IFKAEE
+1743 IFKADES
-1749 NTRTRTWYRQLQYH
+1749 TRTRTWYRQLQYH

>member
-1 MAAVSAAMFRPGG
+1 MAAVSTAMFRPGG
-14 GLDPS
+14 GLDP
-19 CYATQRI
+19 CYATQRV

-31 NTRPKK
+31 TTRTKK
-37 WSSKLKLNTSGSSKT
+37 WSSRLKLNTSGSTKS
-52 SEKSP
+52 SDKSP

-66 SGPGGSALS
+66 SAPGGSALS

-90 TQTPPM
+90 TQTPPL

-105 EVSGPVL
+105 EVPGPVL

-135 NGTKKTSSTKVSICK
+135 NGTKKSNSTKVSICK

-163 SPQLLVGGTV
+163 APRLLVGGTV
-173 RGHQVSRE
+173 RGPQINRDSNV
-181 SGLLRA
+181 LRS
-187 GTVRVQGSKARP
+187 GTVRVQSSKSRP
-199 SILKSNGDTDP
+199 SILKSQNADSTDP

-215 RNRLAPPHET
+215 RSRLAPPHEA
-225 RIGSQFSTTR
+225 RIGSQFSTSR
-235 LRAKSISPCRVK
+235 SRAKSISPCRVR
-247 TKKPTSPETLRKNRS
+247 TRRTSPAPIDTLSRKNRS

-268 NEIWVEEDT
+268 NDIWIDESSS
-277 NTNNDSKKSILSC
+277 NSNDSKKSILSC
-290 DINPYDLVKSN
+290 DINPYDLVKPSDN
-301 GTSKSLVDV
+301 SKSLVEID
-310 EFDDDFGHVFQE
+310 FDDDFGDVF
-322 SMKNKNK
+322 NGNGN
-329 NSSKSK
+329 NSTQYGKT
-335 SDSSVKAIGGQRIR
+335 SSYSNVKAINGQRIR
-349 VSDESKGNNLDE
+349 IADEGNTVEE

-367 VDYDLKS
+367 VTVKYDLRS
-374 YELKSQE
+374 YNLKTHELP
-381 ASPTLSLPNIKN
+381 PTSAPLPNIKSDH
-393 ENKKSGSLSKNT
+393 KKTSLSKSS
-405 SKKILSISSTNR
+405 SKKSLPSNTTR
-417 TKQKSVSPKRP
+417 TKPKSISPKRP
-428 PRRIRNN
+428 PRRARNS

-445 QRLTE
+445 QRFQE
-450 RNINRKSDNN
+450 RNVRKIPANDG
-460 HSRSSK
+460 SK
-466 LKNQNTDTIKSI
+466 TSKHKIQNTDTIKSI

-483 NYDANDSTPKLEIS
+483 EYTSNDSNSKSES
-497 TESFENKRVNSSL
+497 CDHSFESKRINSSQ
-510 FYLPKPKDKVAVNSH
+510 FYLPKPANDKIYASPQNTM
-525 NILQRKRV
+525 LQRKRV

-539 EETKVIYTAE
+539 EDTKVIYTAE
-549 FNLDQNITKEV
+549 FNLTSNTVTGIPGDV
-560 PFESPVS
+560 SLES
-567 NIETEEDVVAEG
+567 EEDIVAQG
-579 DIVSHSLDESSEKLS
+579 DIVSHSLSNTIDVTIVDDLNESNANTFDKEDKSEEQYLQPVLLKKNDTPDTSIIQSSERCKAD
-594 ELISQTV
+594 
-601 TQNDSEIFDNSQ
+601 NEIPK
-613 ISNSSTFETVAEEVN
+613 VA
-628 ESVSE
+628 
-633 ATQQT
+633 
-638 ADVEI
+638 
-643 VKNVNKEDNNIPRIP
+643 
-658 VLRRSESERIPPT
+658 VLRRSESERLASS
-671 MAIDPPK
+671 MSVSPPK

-686 PRSKH
+686 PKTKH

-697 FLTSVIENEISGPNH
+697 FFGSNDAEIKDLIISSRPIKYNH
-712 YILSQPDVV
+712 VKSEVNDLQDVSQL
-721 PEPITPPTKVQYN
+721 
-734 DNMESGNLS
+734 ESGNVS

-748 TRTILTNLRRGIS
+748 TKEVLNNLRRSIS
-761 ESPEPPPRKSK
+761 MSPEPPPRLKLK
-772 ERTKSKKHNYV
+772 DRIKGKKNNYV
-783 KTRFV
+783 KTRFI
-788 RNNSSSS
+788 RNNSNSS
-795 TSDEWSDA
+795 TSDEWSDV

-814 KQFDSDTDEPKTASG
+814 KQFDSDESEEPKPTRIMKEST
-829 ILRSSENEPRKTSIQ
+829 LPNTNEPRRTSIQ

-849 CYSTMNVSSDTPIY
+849 CYSTMNVSNDTPIY

-872 YGNTCNTYQTGTT
+872 YGNTTNDYQTGT
-885 VTISVGTPQKEI
+885 VTISVGDSHGEI
-897 KKSKSQIYIG
+897 KKTKSQIYIG
-907 AVLSQQ
+907 SNISKESRFKAEDV
-913 PENHLEANTY
+913 NTY
-923 EEYYADRNKDNSYGS
+923 EEYCNETSRNGSNKTYDS
-938 RDQNTSN
+938 RD
-945 DLSSILN
+945 LSAILS
-952 DPVEAIKRNLI
+952 DPVEAVKRNLV
-963 PHVCGKKDDKF
+963 PHVCGKSDKQEEKENIA
-974 YSDCHNNSDVQP
+974 DGDKVNTQE
-986 NNGNFVTK
+986 NGNFVSK

-999 FFAHLADGLD
+999 FFGHLAEGLD
-1009 SDLVKKLIE
+1009 SSLVQKLIE

-1026 TKNTEGTDS
+1026 SKIQDDSEYSTDKD
-1035 SEMTIEKLIE
+1035 ERTLEKLIE
-1045 SSLKNLKEESAKEVE
+1045 GSLKSLKIEAIEN
-1060 KKGEVKPKNENSAKD
+1060 NERNEDMKTSNKDNTNSAKD
-1075 DASNK
+1075 NLANEEKAAASP
-1080 QNTIDS
+1080 
-1086 SVCQENEDNSCSA
+1086 VCLENDNSCSA
-1099 PYESMEYESGAMGVF
+1099 PYESMEYESGAIGVF

-1153 CDIEISNNTDDDHHY
+1153 CEIDNSNNTDDDHHY

-1195 NSLMILDDE
+1195 NSLLLLDDD

-1232 IDDEETYITSY
+1232 IDDEEEYV
-1243 ATHNDSSNMLEESK
+1243 THFGNVSETTGILNNTKDMEK
-1257 EKSNNSEI
+1257 ETHLRSNN
-1265 IDTHL
+1265 
-1270 SSNTS
+1270 S

-1286 NSLVINHETLEK
+1286 NSLIINSEPLEK
-1298 AVVCKKTSAEIER
+1298 TTVCKKTSAEIER

-1324 RSRLQGKTSPCS
+1324 RSRLQGKTSPCNTIVDS
-1336 MITDKDTPI
+1336 PI
-1345 HLCEDCDTAVETQL
+1345 HLCEDCDTAVETQV
-1359 TEQGSLYAPLVC
+1359 TNEGSIYAPLVC

-1405 FYKPMLVAGLLNQ
+1405 FYKPMLVAGLLTQ

-1428 EELIENNQVLSEKLR
+1428 EELIDNNQVLSEKLR
-1443 DGLEIAVEQGDEDL
+1443 DALEIAVEQGDEDL
-1457 LTVNV
+1457 LTMNV
-1462 GKILLECS
+1462 GKILLECA
-1470 GMLTA
+1470 GMLAA
-1475 FQSYCVKQAGAA
+1475 FQAYCVKQAGAA

-1540 YRATAACATER
+1540 YRSTAGCAAER
-1551 DDVKS
+1551 EDVRA
-1556 AQRCVECRLEE
+1556 AQRCVESRLEE
-1567 INAAAAAAA
+1567 MNAAAAAAA

-1589 AARRTAHD
+1589 AAKRTAHD
-1597 LHVADIKLRKM
+1597 LHVADIRLRKM

-1642 TIKLTPINAL
+1642 TIKLTPINVL

-1660 ITHKTNEI
+1660 NAHKPNDI
-1668 RETREARDREAR
+1668 RETREAREAR
-1680 EKEGEA
+1680 EREGSDA

-1732 EVHEITTKDSY
+1732 EVHEITSKDSY

-1749 NTRTRTWYRQLQYH
+1749 NARTRIWYRQLQYH

>member
-14 GLDPS
+14 ALDPP
-19 CYATQRI
+19 CYGQRI
-26 YDTTE
+26 YEAPE

-37 WSSKLKLNTSGSSKT
+37 WSSKLKLNTSGSSKS

-66 SGPGGSALS
+66 SGQGGSALS

-90 TQTPPM
+90 TQTPPI
-96 RPSVFSAYP
+96 RPSVFSAYSD
-105 EVSGPVL
+105 VSGPVL

-150 KCKGSRLPLTIAD
+150 KCKGSRLPLTIAE
-163 SPQLLVGGTV
+163 SPRLLVGGTV
-173 RGHQVSRE
+173 RGPQVSRDA
-181 SGLLRA
+181 GLLRA
-187 GTVRVQGSKARP
+187 GTVRVQSNKSRP
-199 SILKSNGDTDP
+199 SILKANGDTDP

-215 RNRLAPPHET
+215 RSRLAPPHET

-235 LRAKSISPCRVK
+235 SRAKSISPCRIK
-247 TKKPTSPETLRKNRS
+247 TKQPSPETLNKSRS

-268 NEIWVEEDT
+268 NELWIDEET
-277 NTNNDSKKSILSC
+277 NTGDKKKSILSC
-290 DINPYDLVKSN
+290 DINPYDLVKVGS
-301 GTSKSLVDV
+301 TSKSMVEI
-310 EFDDDFGHVFQE
+310 EFDDYGDVFQE
-322 SMKNKNK
+322 TKNGGRSTN
-329 NSSKSK
+329 KSK
-335 SDSSVKAIGGQRIR
+335 SDTNVKAISGQRIR
-349 VSDESKGNNLDE
+349 VSNESKNSSMDE

-367 VDYDLKS
+367 VNYDLKN
-374 YELKSQE
+374 YDFKSNDMST
-381 ASPTLSLPNIKN
+381 ALSLPNIKN
-393 ENKKSGSLSKNT
+393 ENNKLSSLGKNS
-405 SKKILSISSTNR
+405 SKKTVGASTTTR

-428 PRRIRNN
+428 PRRVRNP

-445 QRLTE
+445 QRIPE
-450 RNINRKSDNN
+450 RIFNKKNIENPRNTKY
-460 HSRSSK
+460 
-466 LKNQNTDTIKSI
+466 KNSNTDAIKSI

-483 NYDANDSTPKLEIS
+483 SYEFNDSNTKNDTS
-497 TESFENKRVNSSL
+497 DDSFESKRVNSSQ
-510 FYLPKPKDKVAVNSH
+510 FYIPKPKDKGLISPQN
-525 NILQRKRV
+525 NNQRKRV
-533 QFLVEN
+533 QFLVES
-539 EETKVIYTAE
+539 EETKVIYTADL
-549 FNLDQNITKEV
+549 NLHDNVISKEV
-560 PFESPVS
+560 KS
-567 NIETEEDVVAEG
+567 NVIIEVETEEDVVAEG
-579 DIVSHSLDESSEKLS
+579 DIVSQSLETDEPTAICSSENT
-594 ELISQTV
+594 EI
-601 TQNDSEIFDNSQ
+601 QNEPSIYEDMQ
-613 ISNSSTFETVAEEVN
+613 INV
-628 ESVSE
+628 
-633 ATQQT
+633 QQT
-638 ADVEI
+638 EQNTADNLQTDLEKESKI
-643 VKNVNKEDNNIPRIP
+643 ENEKSIINNEDNNIPRIP
-658 VLRRSESERIPPT
+658 VLRRSESERLASTIL
-671 MAIDPPK
+671 ISPPK

-686 PRSKH
+686 TKTKH

-697 FLTSVIENEISGPNH
+697 FLEFVNEIETSVQQQKIQEEKVEPN
-712 YILSQPDVV
+712 V
-721 PEPITPPTKVQYN
+721 ITQDFTQQN
-734 DNMESGNLS
+734 DIDTGNLS
-743 DSSDI
+743 DNSEI
-748 TRTILTNLRRGIS
+748 TSKVLKNLRRGIS
-761 ESPEPPPRKSK
+761 GSPEPPPRLKS
-772 ERTKSKKHNYV
+772 KSKKHNYV
-783 KTRFV
+783 KTRFI
-788 RNNSSSS
+788 RTSSSSS
-795 TSDEWSDA
+795 TSDEWSDS
-803 NDYEQKTILRV
+803 NENEQKTVLRV
-814 KQFDSDTDEPKTASG
+814 KQFDSDDADDRKDLKDTYKVTE
-829 ILRSSENEPRKTSIQ
+829 LEPRKTSIQ

-849 CYSTMNVSSDTPIY
+849 CYSTMNVSSDVPIY

-872 YGNTCNTYQTGTT
+872 YGNSCNTYQTGTT
-885 VTISVGTPQKEI
+885 VTISVGTPQNEVR
-897 KKSKSQIYIG
+897 KSKSQIYIG
-907 AVLSQQ
+907 AVFSGDSYKK
-913 PENHLEANTY
+913 EDSNTY
-923 EEYYADRNKDNSYGS
+923 EDYYTDDRYTNSY
-938 RDQNTSN
+938 NNN
-945 DLSSILN
+945 DISSILN
-952 DPVEAIKRNLI
+952 DPVEAVRRNLI
-963 PHVCGKKDDKF
+963 PHVCGKKDNSIDNT
-974 YSDCHNNSDVQP
+974 SDGIKQSES
-986 NNGNFVTK
+986 GNIITK

-999 FFAHLADGLD
+999 FFAHLAEGLD

-1026 TKNTEGTDS
+1026 TKHQEEPES
-1035 SEMTIEKLIE
+1035 SKATIEKLIE
-1045 SSLKNLKEESAKEVE
+1045 SSLINLKEEVE
-1060 KKGEVKPKNENSAKD
+1060 KVNSRIESNANNSKPMHPVEEKKETGTHTSDCLEERDDKG
-1075 DASNK
+1075 
-1080 QNTIDS
+1080 
-1086 SVCQENEDNSCSA
+1086 CSA
-1099 PYESMEYESGAMGVF
+1099 PYESMEYESGTMGVF

-1144 YQMLVDAAL
+1144 YQMLVDAAI
-1153 CDIEISNNTDDDHHY
+1153 CDIEIANNTDDDHHY

-1195 NSLMILDDE
+1195 NSLSLLDDE

-1232 IDDEETYITSY
+1232 IDDEETYITNY
-1243 ATHNDSSNMLEESK
+1243 GNENESSSLLNESK
-1257 EKSNNSEI
+1257 AKTENIK
-1265 IDTHL
+1265 THH

-1275 QLSNASDSSED
+1275 QLSHASDSSED
-1286 NSLVINHETLEK
+1286 NSLIINQETVEK
-1298 AVVCKKTSAEIER
+1298 AIVCKKPSAEIER

-1324 RSRLQGKTSPCS
+1324 RSRLQGK
-1336 MITDKDTPI
+1336 ITPGNTINDKNTPI
-1345 HLCEDCDTAVETQL
+1345 HLCEDCDTAVDTQI
-1359 TEQGSLYAPLVC
+1359 TEQGTIYAPLVC
-1371 RKCAKKRA
+1371 RKCSKKRT

-1405 FYKPMLVAGLLNQ
+1405 FYKPMLVAGLLTQ

-1443 DGLEIAVEQGDEDL
+1443 DALEIAVEQGDEDL

-1509 ENTVL
+1509 ENAVL

-1540 YRATAACATER
+1540 YRATPTCASER
-1551 DDVKS
+1551 EDVKG

-1597 LHVADIKLRKM
+1597 LHVADIRLRKM

-1618 DARFAMEGKLLFTQP
+1618 DARFAMEGRLLFTQP

-1642 TIKLTPINAL
+1642 TIKLMPINAL

-1660 ITHKTNEI
+1660 IAHKTNEI

-1680 EKEGEA
+1680 EREGDA

-1732 EVHEITTKDSY
+1732 EVHEITTKDSF

-1749 NTRTRTWYRQLQYH
+1749 STRTRTWYRQLQYH

>member
-1 MAAVSAAMFRPGG
+1 MAAAGAMFRPGG
-14 GLDPS
+14 TLDP
-19 CYATQRI
+19 YGTQRI
-26 YDTTE
+26 YDTTD

-37 WSSKLKLNTSGSSKT
+37 WSSKLKLNTSGSTKS

-66 SGPGGSALS
+66 GPGGSALS

-90 TQTPPM
+90 TQTPPI

-105 EVSGPVL
+105 EVTGPVL

-117 KPTPHNY
+117 KPQPHNY

-163 SPQLLVGGTV
+163 SPRLLVGGTV
-173 RGHQVSRE
+173 RGPQVSRDA
-181 SGLLRA
+181 GILRA
-187 GTVRVQGSKARP
+187 GTVRVQSSKSRP
-199 SILKSNGDTDP
+199 SILKPNGEADP

-215 RNRLAPPHET
+215 RSRLAPPHEA
-225 RIGSQFSTTR
+225 RIGSQFSTSR
-235 LRAKSISPCRVK
+235 SRAKSISPCRMK
-247 TKKPTSPETLRKNRS
+247 SKRPSPETLRKSRS

-268 NEIWVEEDT
+268 NEIWVEEEESPSE
-277 NTNNDSKKSILSC
+277 SKKSILSC
-290 DINPYDLVKSN
+290 DINPYDLVKTGGSL
-301 GTSKSLVDV
+301 KSMAEI
-310 EFDDDFGHVFQE
+310 EFDDDYGDIFQT
-322 SMKNKNK
+322 SLKYSNGRQM
-329 NSSKSK
+329 SKSK
-335 SDSSVKAIGGQRIR
+335 SDSNVKAINGQRIR
-349 VSDESKGNNLDE
+349 ISDEANSCTVEE
-361 VSVYDP
+361 VTVYDP
-367 VDYDLKS
+367 VDYDLKK
-374 YELKSQE
+374 YEQKSKDS
-381 ASPTLSLPNIKN
+381 SPALSLPNIKN
-393 ENKKSGSLSKNT
+393 ESKKSLSLGKNT
-405 SKKILSISSTNR
+405 GKKILSIATSNR

-428 PRRIRNN
+428 PRRIRNVN
-435 KTDDDSESDN
+435 KIDDDSESDN
-445 QRLTE
+445 QRLPE
-450 RNINRKSDNN
+450 KSFNKRNEN
-460 HSRSSK
+460 SRSYK
-466 LKNQNTDTIKSI
+466 YKNQNTDTIKSI

-483 NYDANDSTPKLEIS
+483 NYNLNDSLPKAETS
-497 TESFENKRVNSSL
+497 DDSFESKRVNSSQ
-510 FYLPKPKDKVAVNSH
+510 FYLPKPKDKITSQNVY
-525 NILQRKRV
+525 QRKRV
-533 QFLVEN
+533 QFLVEK
-539 EETKVIYTAE
+539 EETRIIYTAE
-549 FNLDQNITKEV
+549 LNLEQK
-560 PFESPVS
+560 
-567 NIETEEDVVAEG
+567 
-579 DIVSHSLDESSEKLS
+579 
-594 ELISQTV
+594 TV
-601 TQNDSEIFDNSQ
+601 TQFTSDINVEGEEEVTAQGDVV
-613 ISNSSTFETVAEEVN
+613 SNSLIQTNKNDLAELINQEIQPDFGIYEDVQT
-628 ESVSE
+628 ESAVDDNI
-633 ATQQT
+633 QT
-638 ADVEI
+638 ASENSGATNNTDDSI
-643 VKNVNKEDNNIPRIP
+643 INTDNDIPKIP
-658 VLRRSESERIPPT
+658 VVLRRSESERVTSTIT
-671 MAIDPPK
+671 ISPPK

-686 PRSKH
+686 PKPKH

-697 FLTSVIENEISGPNH
+697 FLTTNPEIESYEVVTHPQEETEKQSELPRQEIKNSMEIYCQTN
-712 YILSQPDVV
+712 I
-721 PEPITPPTKVQYN
+721 
-734 DNMESGNLS
+734 ESGNLS

-748 TRTILTNLRRGIS
+748 TRTILKDLRRGII
-761 ESPEPPPRKSK
+761 ESPEPPPRLKSK
-772 ERTKSKKHNYV
+772 ERSKSKKHNYM

-788 RNNSSSS
+788 RNNSTSS

-803 NDYEQKTILRV
+803 NDYEQKTVLRV
-814 KQFDSDTDEPKTASG
+814 KQFDSDEAEEAKGHSAMKFIES
-829 ILRSSENEPRKTSIQ
+829 EPRKTSIQ

-849 CYSTMNVSSDTPIY
+849 CYSTMNVSNDTPIY

-872 YGNTCNTYQTGTT
+872 YGNTCSTYQTGTT
-885 VTISVGTPQKEI
+885 VTISVGTSQNEV

-907 AVLSQQ
+907 AVLS
-913 PENHLEANTY
+913 EKEKIDDLNNY
-923 EEYYADRNKDNSYGS
+923 EEYCNENNKSNIKNSSADM
-938 RDQNTSN
+938 
-945 DLSSILN
+945 LSILGN
-952 DPVEAIKRNLI
+952 PVEAVRLNLV
-963 PHVCGKKDDKF
+963 PHVCGKKDEQIVNNLESKTTNNNENSKGDK
-974 YSDCHNNSDVQP
+974 S
-986 NNGNFVTK
+986 NFVTK

-999 FFAHLADGLD
+999 FFGHLAEGLEA
-1009 SDLVKKLIE
+1009 DLVKRLIE

-1026 TKNTEGTDS
+1026 TKHQGTEDNS
-1035 SEMTIEKLIE
+1035 NEMEKLIE
-1045 SSLKNLKEESAKEVE
+1045 TSLKNLKAEMK
-1060 KKGEVKPKNENSAKD
+1060 KNENTKNDTQINNETSMENSEINNEEGANSNIAQDND
-1075 DASNK
+1075 DN
-1080 QNTIDS
+1080 
-1086 SVCQENEDNSCSA
+1086 VCSA
-1099 PYESMEYESGAMGVF
+1099 PYESMEYESGAMGIF

-1153 CDIEISNNTDDDHHY
+1153 CDIEIANNTDDDHHY
-1168 ESIRLNSDPIYE
+1168 ESIRLNTDPIYE

-1185 PPPLPINPPP
+1185 PPPLPSNPPP
-1195 NSLMILDDE
+1195 NSLLILDDD

-1243 ATHNDSSNMLEESK
+1243 VNGNDSSNLLDTSK
-1257 EKSNNSEI
+1257 DKSISTVIN
-1265 IDTHL
+1265 THL

-1286 NSLVINHETLEK
+1286 NSLIINHDSLEK
-1298 AVVCKKTSAEIER
+1298 SVVCKKTSAEIER

-1324 RSRLQGKTSPCS
+1324 RSRLQGKSSPCG
-1336 MITDKDTPI
+1336 MILDKDTPI
-1345 HLCEDCDTAVETQL
+1345 HLCEDCDSAVETQV
-1359 TEQGSLYAPLVC
+1359 TDQGTIFAPLVC

-1405 FYKPMLVAGLLNQ
+1405 FYKPMLVAGLLTQ

-1443 DGLEIAVEQGDEDL
+1443 DALEIAVDQGDEDL

-1540 YRATAACATER
+1540 YRATAGCATER
-1551 DDVKS
+1551 DDVKA
-1556 AQRCVECRLEE
+1556 AQRCVESRLEE
-1567 INAAAAAAA
+1567 INSAAAAAA

-1589 AARRTAHD
+1589 VARRTAHD
-1597 LHVADIKLRKM
+1597 LHVADIRLRKM

-1660 ITHKTNEI
+1660 TTHKTNEI

-1680 EKEGEA
+1680 EREGEA

-1743 IFKAEE
+1743 IFKSEE
-1749 NTRTRTWYRQLQYH
+1749 NARTRTWYRQLQYH

>member
-1 MAAVSAAMFRPGG
+1 
-14 GLDPS
+14 
-19 CYATQRI
+19 
-26 YDTTE
+26 
-31 NTRPKK
+31 
-37 WSSKLKLNTSGSSKT
+37 
-52 SEKSP
+52 
-57 ESPYMYGTI
+57 MYGTV
-66 SGPGGSALS
+66 SGPPGSALS

-90 TQTPPM
+90 TPTPPI
-96 RPSVFSAYP
+96 RPSVFSSYP
-105 EVSGPVL
+105 EVPGPVL

-150 KCKGSRLPLTIAD
+150 KCKGSRLPLTIAE
-163 SPQLLVGGTV
+163 SPRMLVGGTV
-173 RGHQVSRE
+173 RGPQVNRE
-181 SGLLRA
+181 TGLLRA
-187 GTVRVQGSKARP
+187 GTVRVQNNKTRP
-199 SILKSNGDTDP
+199 SILKSNGESADP

-215 RNRLAPPHET
+215 RSRLVPPHEA

-235 LRAKSISPCRVK
+235 SRAKSISPCRIKNKNVV
-247 TKKPTSPETLRKNRS
+247 PETFGKSRS

-268 NEIWVEEDT
+268 NEIWVEEET
-277 NTNNDSKKSILSC
+277 NTSDHKNDYKKSILSC
-290 DINPYDLVKSN
+290 DINPYDLIKSN
-301 GTSKSLVDV
+301 NSSKSLAES
-310 EFDDDFGHVFQE
+310 EFDDDFGDIFPD
-322 SMKNKNK
+322 SLKNNNFKNIK
-329 NSSKSK
+329 PSKT
-335 SDSSVKAIGGQRIR
+335 DSSVKAISGQRIR
-349 VSDESKGNNLDE
+349 ISNESNVCIDEKSSYVPDN
-361 VSVYDP
+361 
-367 VDYDLKS
+367 DLK
-374 YELKSQE
+374 KSHNKTQE
-381 ASPTLSLPNIKN
+381 TPSSLPNIKN
-393 ENKKSGSLSKNT
+393 ENKKILSLGKNS
-405 SKKILSISSTNR
+405 SKKSLNISSSNR
-417 TKQKSVSPKRP
+417 SKPKSVSPKRP
-428 PRRIRNN
+428 PRRNRSVKI
-435 KTDDDSESDN
+435 DDDSESDN
-445 QRLTE
+445 QKIPE
-450 RNINRKSDNN
+450 RSYRKSLLEL
-460 HSRSSK
+460 SRNSK
-466 LKNQNTDTIKSI
+466 NKNQNTDPIKSI
-478 LKKPR
+478 LKKPK
-483 NYDANDSTPKLEIS
+483 NYNSPESNQKTETSDDSFDS
-497 TESFENKRVNSSL
+497 KRTNLSQ
-510 FYLPKPKDKVAVNSH
+510 FYLPKPNDKGPMSPNNMIH
-525 NILQRKRV
+525 RKRV

-549 FNLDQNITKEV
+549 LNLHDTIERENSENIIVE
-560 PFESPVS
+560 
-567 NIETEEDVVAEG
+567 NEEHEEVAEG
-579 DIVSHSLDESSEKLS
+579 DVVSQSLETCMNKTNGKASEESKNNIEIENEVCNSEVEKVLT
-594 ELISQTV
+594 ENLDDIKTTTV
-601 TQNDSEIFDNSQ
+601 LNNARE
-613 ISNSSTFETVAEEVN
+613 
-628 ESVSE
+628 
-633 ATQQT
+633 
-638 ADVEI
+638 
-643 VKNVNKEDNNIPRIP
+643 NVFGTEDNNLPKIP
-658 VLRRSESERIPPT
+658 VLRRSESERLNSIPSIT
-671 MAIDPPK
+671 PPK

-686 PRSKH
+686 SKPKH

-697 FLTSVIENEISGPNH
+697 FLESASEKYLNSDS
-712 YILSQPDVV
+712 YLMLSQK
-721 PEPITPPTKVQYN
+721 TKENQTNLQDEEN
-734 DNMESGNLS
+734 DNLS
-743 DSSDI
+743 DSSEI
-748 TRTILTNLRRGIS
+748 TSNVLKNLRRGIS
-761 ESPEPPPRKSK
+761 TSPEPPPRLKCK
-772 ERTKSKKHNYV
+772 DREKSKKQNYV
-783 KTRFV
+783 KTRFI

-803 NDYEQKTILRV
+803 NEYEQKTVLRV
-814 KQFDSDTDEPKTASG
+814 KQFDSDEAEEPSENKKLLRIVDNEPK
-829 ILRSSENEPRKTSIQ
+829 KTSIQ
-844 INGNE
+844 INGSE
-849 CYSTMNVSSDTPIY
+849 CYSTMNVGTDTPIY

-872 YGNTCNTYQTGTT
+872 YGNTCNTFQTGTT
-885 VTISVGTPQKEI
+885 VTISVGSPQKEM

-907 AVLSQQ
+907 AVFS
-913 PENHLEANTY
+913 EADTSKDESNTY
-923 EEYYADRNKDNSYGS
+923 EDICNDSNKSYDAVGSFNNS
-938 RDQNTSN
+938 TIN
-945 DLSSILN
+945 DISSILC
-952 DPVEAIKRNLI
+952 DPVEAVRRNLI
-963 PHVCGKKDDKF
+963 PHVCGKPN
-974 YSDCHNNSDVQP
+974 SLENNMTGNSKRFKQ
-986 NNGNFVTK
+986 NREKCETENTEENGNFVTK
-994 LFDDP
+994 LFNDP
-999 FFAHLADGLD
+999 FFGHLAEGLD
-1009 SDLVKKLIE
+1009 TDLVKKLIE

-1026 TKNTEGTDS
+1026 TKHQEGTDS
-1035 SEMTIEKLIE
+1035 SKATIEKLIE
-1045 SSLKNLKEESAKEVE
+1045 SSLINMKSDLSNNSSKQETPVRNNEIGCNKEEI
-1060 KKGEVKPKNENSAKD
+1060 
-1075 DASNK
+1075 
-1080 QNTIDS
+1080 NTSVSID
-1086 SVCQENEDNSCSA
+1086 NEDNGCSA
-1099 PYESMEYESGAMGVF
+1099 PYESMEYESGTIGVF

-1153 CDIEISNNTDDDHHY
+1153 CDIEITNNTDDDHLY

-1195 NSLMILDDE
+1195 NSLLIHDDE

-1232 IDDEETYITSY
+1232 IDDEETYITNY
-1243 ATHNDSSNMLEESK
+1243 VNDNDASALARESK
-1257 EKSNNSEI
+1257 DKGQNELPKN
-1265 IDTHL
+1265 HL
-1270 SSNTS
+1270 SSNNS

-1298 AVVCKKTSAEIER
+1298 SIVCKKTSAEIER

-1324 RSRLQGKTSPCS
+1324 RSRLQGKISPCNTLTEKNS
-1336 MITDKDTPI
+1336 PI

-1359 TEQGSLYAPLVC
+1359 TDQGSVYAPLVC

-1405 FYKPMLVAGLLNQ
+1405 FYKPMLVAGLLTQ

-1443 DGLEIAVEQGDEDL
+1443 DALEIAVEQGDEDL

-1509 ENTVL
+1509 ENAVL

-1540 YRATAACATER
+1540 HRSTASCASER
-1551 DDVKS
+1551 EDVRG
-1556 AQRCVECRLEE
+1556 AQRCVESRLEE

-1597 LHVADIKLRKM
+1597 LHVADIRLRKM

-1642 TIKLTPINAL
+1642 TIKLMPINAL

-1660 ITHKTNEI
+1660 TTHKTNEI

-1749 NTRTRTWYRQLQYH
+1749 NSRTRTWYRQLQYH

>member
-1 MAAVSAAMFRPGG
+1 
-14 GLDPS
+14 
-19 CYATQRI
+19 
-26 YDTTE
+26 
-31 NTRPKK
+31 
-37 WSSKLKLNTSGSSKT
+37 
-52 SEKSP
+52 
-57 ESPYMYGTI
+57 MYGTV
-66 SGPGGSALS
+66 SGPPGSALS

-90 TQTPPM
+90 TPTPPV
-96 RPSVFSAYP
+96 RPSVFSSYP
-105 EVSGPVL
+105 EIPGPVL

-150 KCKGSRLPLTIAD
+150 KCKGSRLPLTIAE
-163 SPQLLVGGTV
+163 SPRMLVGGTV
-173 RGHQVSRE
+173 RGPQVSRDT
-181 SGLLRA
+181 GLLRA
-187 GTVRVQGSKARP
+187 GTVRVQNSKSRP
-199 SILKSNGDTDP
+199 SILKSNGDSTDP

-215 RNRLAPPHET
+215 RSRLVPPHEA

-235 LRAKSISPCRVK
+235 SRAKSISPCRIK
-247 TKKPTSPETLRKNRS
+247 NKPIIPDTLAKSRS

-268 NEIWVEEDT
+268 NELWVEEET
-277 NTNNDSKKSILSC
+277 NANDYKKSILSC
-290 DINPYDLVKSN
+290 DINPYDLVKSS
-301 GTSKSLVDV
+301 GSSKSLAES
-310 EFDDDFGHVFQE
+310 EFDDEFGDIFPE
-322 SMKNKNK
+322 SLKNKNGK
-329 NSSKSK
+329 DTRYTK
-335 SDSSVKAIGGQRIR
+335 SDSNVKAISGQRIR
-349 VSDESKGNNLDE
+349 ISNESSNRSTESPDFVPDN
-361 VSVYDP
+361 
-367 VDYDLKS
+367 DLK
-374 YELKSQE
+374 KSQYKSHE
-381 ASPTLSLPNIKN
+381 TSPSLSLPNIKN
-393 ENKKSGSLSKNT
+393 EGKKTVSLSKNS
-405 SKKILSISSTNR
+405 SKKILSMSTSNR
-417 TKQKSVSPKRP
+417 TKPKSVSPKRP
-428 PRRIRNN
+428 PRRNRSVRI
-435 KTDDDSESDN
+435 DDDSESDN
-445 QRLTE
+445 QKIPD
-450 RNINRKSDNN
+450 RNYNRKSLQDL
-460 HSRSSK
+460 SRNSK
-466 LKNQNTDTIKSI
+466 YKNQNNDTIKSI
-478 LKKPR
+478 LKKPK
-483 NYDANDSTPKLEIS
+483 NYSSPDSNAK
-497 TESFENKRVNSSL
+497 TETSDDSFDYKRTNFSQ
-510 FYLPKPKDKVAVNSH
+510 FYLPKPNDKGVISPSN
-525 NILQRKRV
+525 NLNRKRV
-533 QFLVEN
+533 QFLVEK

-549 FNLDQNITKEV
+549 LNLQDNTIKD
-560 PFESPVS
+560 
-567 NIETEEDVVAEG
+567 NIEGNKPEQEDFEIVAEG
-579 DIVSHSLDESSEKLS
+579 DIVSSTLEICDEKATDVITESFKDDKKVEEENPVIKVETIFENIGTKTSNGE
-594 ELISQTV
+594 T
-601 TQNDSEIFDNSQ
+601 TNTNDHTKSD
-613 ISNSSTFETVAEEVN
+613 
-628 ESVSE
+628 
-633 ATQQT
+633 
-638 ADVEI
+638 
-643 VKNVNKEDNNIPRIP
+643 DNNIPKIP
-658 VLRRSESERIPPT
+658 ALRRSESERLSSILS
-671 MAIDPPK
+671 ISPPK

-686 PRSKH
+686 SKPKH

-697 FLTSVIENEISGPNH
+697 FLESVTEKSVTNESNILQIQGLNEQEFQAKHEDEENE
-712 YILSQPDVV
+712 
-721 PEPITPPTKVQYN
+721 
-734 DNMESGNLS
+734 NLS
-743 DSSDI
+743 DNSEI
-748 TRTILTNLRRGIS
+748 TREVLKNLRRGIS
-761 ESPEPPPRKSK
+761 SSPEPPPRLKYK
-772 ERTKSKKHNYV
+772 ERGKSKKQNYV
-783 KTRFV
+783 KARFI

-795 TSDEWSDA
+795 TSDEWSDG
-803 NDYEQKTILRV
+803 NDCEQKTVLRV
-814 KQFDSDTDEPKTASG
+814 KQFDSDEADEISTSKNFLRINDNEPK
-829 ILRSSENEPRKTSIQ
+829 KTSIQ
-844 INGNE
+844 INGSE
-849 CYSTMNVSSDTPIY
+849 CYSTMNVGTDTPIY

-872 YGNTCNTYQTGTT
+872 YGNTCNTFQTGTT
-885 VTISVGTPQKEI
+885 VTISVGGPQKDM

-907 AVLSQQ
+907 AVFS
-913 PENHLEANTY
+913 EAEVSIDESNTY
-923 EEYYADRNKDNSYGS
+923 EDICNDSTKSYDTSGSFNNSTVS
-938 RDQNTSN
+938 DV
-945 DLSSILN
+945 SSILC
-952 DPVEAIKRNLI
+952 DPVEAVKRNLV
-963 PHVCGKKDDKF
+963 PHVCGKVTDT
-974 YSDCHNNSDVQP
+974 SNNSNEIDETEAVTENQAE
-986 NNGNFVTK
+986 NGNFVTK
-994 LFDDP
+994 LFNDP
-999 FFAHLADGLD
+999 FFGHLAEGLD
-1009 SDLVKKLIE
+1009 TDLVKKLIE

-1026 TKNTEGTDS
+1026 TKHQEGTDS
-1035 SEMTIEKLIE
+1035 SKGTIEKLIE
-1045 SSLKNLKEESAKEVE
+1045 SSLINMKSDLAKDSKQEEEQQSNEDTSVKKEEVNTSV
-1060 KKGEVKPKNENSAKD
+1060 VVDNDENG
-1075 DASNK
+1075 
-1080 QNTIDS
+1080 
-1086 SVCQENEDNSCSA
+1086 CSA

-1132 TEDDTN
+1132 TEDETN

-1153 CDIEISNNTDDDHHY
+1153 CDIEISNNADDDHLY

-1185 PPPLPINPPP
+1185 PPPLPVNPPP
-1195 NSLMILDDE
+1195 NSLLIHEDE

-1232 IDDEETYITSY
+1232 IDDEETYITNYGNESE
-1243 ATHNDSSNMLEESK
+1243 APALVNESK
-1257 EKSNNSEI
+1257 DKQNSGI
-1265 IDTHL
+1265 SKNHL

-1286 NSLVINHETLEK
+1286 NSLIISHESLEK
-1298 AVVCKKTSAEIER
+1298 TVVCKKTSAEIER

-1324 RSRLQGKTSPCS
+1324 RSRLQGKNSPCN
-1336 MITDKDTPI
+1336 TLTEKNTPI
-1345 HLCEDCDTAVETQL
+1345 HLCEDCDTAVETQI
-1359 TEQGSLYAPLVC
+1359 TEQGSVYAPLVC

-1379 ERKEIITEI
+1379 ERKEIISEI

-1405 FYKPMLVAGLLNQ
+1405 FYKPMLVAGLLTQ

-1443 DGLEIAVEQGDEDL
+1443 DALEIAIEQGDEDL

-1462 GKILLECS
+1462 GKILLDCS

-1509 ENTVL
+1509 ENAVL

-1540 YRATAACATER
+1540 YRATASCASER
-1551 DDVKS
+1551 EDVRG
-1556 AQRCVECRLEE
+1556 AQRCVESRLEE

-1597 LHVADIKLRKM
+1597 LHVADIRLRKM

-1642 TIKLTPINAL
+1642 TIKLMPINAL

-1660 ITHKTNEI
+1660 TTHKTNEI

-1680 EKEGEA
+1680 EREGEA

-1721 VAADHEPEHFF
+1721 VAADHEPDHFF

-1749 NTRTRTWYRQLQYH
+1749 NTRTRTWYLQLQYH

>member
-14 GLDPS
+14 NLDP
-19 CYATQRI
+19 CYGTQRI
-26 YDTTE
+26 YDTPE
-31 NTRPKK
+31 STRQKK
-37 WSSKLKLNTSGSSKT
+37 WSSKLKINTSGSTKS

-57 ESPYMYGTI
+57 EIPYMYGTI

-90 TQTPPM
+90 TQTPPI
-96 RPSVFSAYP
+96 RPSVFAAYP

-117 KPTPHNY
+117 KPQPHNY

-150 KCKGSRLPLTIAD
+150 KCKGSRLPLTITE
-163 SPQLLVGGTV
+163 SPRLLVGGTV
-173 RGHQVSRE
+173 RGPPSVSRE
-181 SGLLRA
+181 AGILRA
-187 GTVRVQGSKARP
+187 GTVRVQGTKSRP
-199 SILKSNGDTDP
+199 TILKTNGEADP

-215 RNRLAPPHET
+215 RSRLAPPHEA
-225 RIGSQFSTTR
+225 RIGSQFATTR
-235 LRAKSISPCRVK
+235 SRAKSISPCRMK
-247 TKKPTSPETLRKNRS
+247 SKRPSPESIRKSRS

-268 NEIWVEEDT
+268 NEIWVEEETTSNDT
-277 NTNNDSKKSILSC
+277 KKSILSC

-301 GTSKSLVDV
+301 GPSKSMVEI
-310 EFDDDFGHVFQE
+310 EFDDEYGDIFQE
-322 SMKNKNK
+322 SIKNNRLLNK
-329 NSSKSK
+329 SRTDTN
-335 SDSSVKAIGGQRIR
+335 VKAISGQRIR
-349 VSDESKGNNLDE
+349 IADGGKTLVEE
-361 VSVYDP
+361 AAVYDP
-367 VDYDLKS
+367 VNYDLKK
-374 YELKSQE
+374 YETKSQE
-381 ASPTLSLPNIKN
+381 ASSTLTLPNIKN
-393 ENKKSGSLSKNT
+393 ESKKSLSLSKST
-405 SKKILSISSTNR
+405 GKKILSIATSNR
-417 TKQKSVSPKRP
+417 TKQKSASPKRP
-428 PRRIRNN
+428 PRRVRNI

-445 QRLTE
+445 QRLPE
-450 RNINRKSDNN
+450 RSFNRKTNTESSRNYIYKYKN
-460 HSRSSK
+460 H
-466 LKNQNTDTIKSI
+466 NTDTIKSI

-483 NYDANDSTPKLEIS
+483 CYGLNDSSPKADIS
-497 TESFENKRVNSSL
+497 DDSFETTRINTSQ
-510 FYLPKPKDKVAVNSH
+510 FYLPKPKDKISSQ

-539 EETKVIYTAE
+539 DETKIIYTAE
-549 FNLDQNITKEV
+549 LNLEQNIVREI
-560 PFESPVS
+560 SGDG
-567 NIETEEDVVAEG
+567 NIDTEDVVAEG
-579 DIVSHSLDESSEKLS
+579 DVVSHSLSQAEASNELKLTNQDFKNDTGLYEDVQVNNSTYSSS
-594 ELISQTV
+594 I
-601 TQNDSEIFDNSQ
+601 DDNVQ
-613 ISNSSTFETVAEEVN
+613 LTE
-628 ESVSE
+628 
-633 ATQQT
+633 
-638 ADVEI
+638 
-643 VKNVNKEDNNIPRIP
+643 VKNNLDYTSIANVTDNELPKVP
-658 VLRRSESERIPPT
+658 VLRRSESERLTSTVSIC
-671 MAIDPPK
+671 PPK

-686 PRSKH
+686 PKNKH

-697 FLTSVIENEISGPNH
+697 FFTFGNETESN
-712 YILSQPDVV
+712 QEQTN
-721 PEPITPPTKVQYN
+721 PEPVKPGEYTHID
-734 DNMESGNLS
+734 DNTIPLSKNNIESGNLS

-748 TRTILTNLRRGIS
+748 TRNILHDLRRGIL
-761 ESPEPPPRKSK
+761 ESPEPPPRLKAK
-772 ERTKSKKHNYV
+772 ERSKTKKHNYV

-803 NDYEQKTILRV
+803 NDYEQKTVLRV
-814 KQFDSDTDEPKTASG
+814 KQFDSDEAEETKATSQTMRF
-829 ILRSSENEPRKTSIQ
+829 LENEPRKTSIQ

-872 YGNTCNTYQTGTT
+872 FGNACNTYQTGTT
-885 VTISVGTPQKEI
+885 VTISVGSPENAV

-907 AVLSQQ
+907 SVLS
-913 PENHLEANTY
+913 EKAEHKEDSSTY
-923 EEYYADRNKDNSYGS
+923 EEYYTQHESNTDNK
-938 RDQNTSN
+938 TSN
-945 DLSSILN
+945 KSDLSTILC
-952 DPVEAIKRNLI
+952 DPVEAVRLNLI
-963 PHVCGKKDDKF
+963 PHVCGKKDKNSECTTDSKENTK
-974 YSDCHNNSDVQP
+974 SENN
-986 NNGNFVTK
+986 NFVTK

-999 FFAHLADGLD
+999 FFGHLAEGLD

-1026 TKNTEGTDS
+1026 TKNQEGADDTTNN
-1035 SEMTIEKLIE
+1035 TIEKLIE
-1045 SSLKNLKEESAKEVE
+1045 NSLKNLKTEMNKTTDKMPENTPKKEIYKENNE
-1060 KKGEVKPKNENSAKD
+1060 KDHKDQISTNNSPEHDENG
-1075 DASNK
+1075 
-1080 QNTIDS
+1080 
-1086 SVCQENEDNSCSA
+1086 CSA
-1099 PYESMEYESGAMGVF
+1099 PYESMEYESGAIGVF
-1114 SDLEPMSDCYNAS
+1114 SDLEPLSDCYNAS

-1153 CDIEISNNTDDDHHY
+1153 CEIEIANNTDDDHHY

-1185 PPPLPINPPP
+1185 PPPLPSNPPP
-1195 NSLMILDDE
+1195 NSLLLLDDE

-1243 ATHNDSSNMLEESK
+1243 VNGNDSSSMLNTPK
-1257 EKSNNSEI
+1257 EKSSTTDI
-1265 IDTHL
+1265 STHL

-1286 NSLVINHETLEK
+1286 NSLIINHETLEK
-1298 AVVCKKTSAEIER
+1298 AIVCKKTSAEIER

-1324 RSRLQGKTSPCS
+1324 RSRLQGKTSPCNTLS
-1336 MITDKDTPI
+1336 DKDTPI
-1345 HLCEDCDTAVETQL
+1345 HLCEDCDSAVETQI
-1359 TEQGSLYAPLVC
+1359 TEQGTIYAPLVC

-1405 FYKPMLVAGLLNQ
+1405 FYKPMLVAGLLTQ

-1443 DGLEIAVEQGDEDL
+1443 DGLEIAVDQGDEDL

-1551 DDVKS
+1551 EDVRA
-1556 AQRCVECRLEE
+1556 AQRCVESRLEE
-1567 INAAAAAAA
+1567 INSAAAAAA

-1597 LHVADIKLRKM
+1597 LHVADIRLRKM

-1660 ITHKTNEI
+1660 TAHKTNEI
-1668 RETREARDREAR
+1668 REIREARDREAR
-1680 EKEGEA
+1680 EREGDA

-1749 NTRTRTWYRQLQYH
+1749 NSRTRTWYRQLQYH
-1763 AQGAGAWRKR
+1763 AQGAGTWRKR

>member
-1 MAAVSAAMFRPGG
+1 MAAVSAAMYRPGAI
-14 GLDPS
+14 DPS
-19 CYATQRI
+19 CYASQRI

-37 WSSKLKLNTSGSSKT
+37 WSSKLKLNTSGSSKS

-90 TQTPPM
+90 TQTPPI
-96 RPSVFSAYP
+96 RPSVFSTYP
-105 EVSGPVL
+105 EVPGPVL

-117 KPTPHNY
+117 KPQPHNY

-163 SPQLLVGGTV
+163 SPRLLVGGTV
-173 RGHQVSRE
+173 RGPQVSRDA
-181 SGLLRA
+181 GLLRA
-187 GTVRVQGSKARP
+187 GTVRVQGSKSRP
-199 SILKSNGDTDP
+199 TILKNNGEADP

-215 RNRLAPPHET
+215 RSRLAPPHEA

-235 LRAKSISPCRVK
+235 SRAKSISPCRVK
-247 TKKPTSPETLRKNRS
+247 TKKPSPETLRKSRS

-268 NEIWVEEDT
+268 NEIWVDEEAT
-277 NTNNDSKKSILSC
+277 ANESKKSILSC
-290 DINPYDLVKSN
+290 DINPYDLVKSS
-301 GTSKSLVDV
+301 GSAKSMVEI
-310 EFDDDFGHVFQE
+310 EFDDDYGDIFQE
-322 SMKNKNK
+322 SLKNR
-329 NSSKSK
+329 SLSKSK
-335 SDSSVKAIGGQRIR
+335 SDSNVKAISGQRIR
-349 VSDESKGNNLDE
+349 VSDESKSCTVE
-361 VSVYDP
+361 EMTVYDP
-367 VDYDLKS
+367 VNYDLKKGDS
-374 YELKSQE
+374 KSSEL
-381 ASPTLSLPNIKN
+381 SPSVSLPNIKN
-393 ENKKSGSLSKNT
+393 ESKKSTSLSKNT
-405 SKKILSISSTNR
+405 SKKILNISNYNNR

-428 PRRIRNN
+428 PRRVRNI

-445 QRLTE
+445 QRLPE
-450 RNINRKSDNN
+450 RSYNRKNAFDA
-460 HSRSSK
+460 SRNSK
-466 LKNQNTDTIKSI
+466 YKNQNTDTIKSI

-483 NYDANDSTPKLEIS
+483 NYDLHESSTKAETS
-497 TESFENKRVNSSL
+497 DDSFESKRFNASQ
-510 FYLPKPKDKVAVNSH
+510 FYLPKPREKGGKAFQNTLH
-525 NILQRKRV
+525 RKRV
-533 QFLVEN
+533 QFQVDSD
-539 EETKVIYTAE
+539 ETKVIYTAE
-549 FNLDQNITKEV
+549 FNLEQTSTPEISSEV
-560 PFESPVS
+560 NVD
-567 NIETEEDVVAEG
+567 TEEDVMAEG
-579 DIVSHSLDESSEKLS
+579 DVVSHSLIQAPNEEMSQLVNQESHNDNDVYEDV
-594 ELISQTV
+594 QTNSLLENIIEES
-601 TQNDSEIFDNSQ
+601 TQMNIVPTAVNDSI
-613 ISNSSTFETVAEEVN
+613 EVT
-628 ESVSE
+628 SVSNV
-633 ATQQT
+633 
-638 ADVEI
+638 ADNEI
-643 VKNVNKEDNNIPRIP
+643 PKIPI
-658 VLRRSESERIPPT
+658 LRRSESERLTSTVSIS
-671 MAIDPPK
+671 PPK

-686 PRSKH
+686 PKSKH

-697 FLTSVIENEISGPNH
+697 FLSPVIETIIETSVQQPKDNVSLSPKSNEIKTTSH
-712 YILSQPDVV
+712 EHDI
-721 PEPITPPTKVQYN
+721 EP
-734 DNMESGNLS
+734 GNLS

-748 TRTILTNLRRGIS
+748 TRNILKNLRRGIS
-761 ESPEPPPRKSK
+761 ESPEPPPRLKAKDRS
-772 ERTKSKKHNYV
+772 KSKKHTYV

-795 TSDEWSDA
+795 ASDEWSDA

-814 KQFDSDTDEPKTASG
+814 KQFDSDEADDTKGTNVFKSTES
-829 ILRSSENEPRKTSIQ
+829 EPRKTSIQ

-872 YGNTCNTYQTGTT
+872 FGNSCNTYQTGTT
-885 VTISVGTPQKEI
+885 VTISVGTPQKEV

-907 AVLSQQ
+907 AVLSDAK
-913 PENHLEANTY
+913 EKKEDGNTY
-923 EEYYADRNKDNSYGS
+923 EEYY
-938 RDQNTSN
+938 N
-945 DLSSILN
+945 DKNNEKNISDANELSSILS
-952 DPVEAIKRNLI
+952 DPVEAVKRNLI
-963 PHVCGKKDDKF
+963 PHVCGKKDEHSNEDSKQQ
-974 YSDCHNNSDVQP
+974 D
-986 NNGNFVTK
+986 GNFVTK

-999 FFAHLADGLD
+999 FFGHLAEGLD
-1009 SDLVKKLIE
+1009 SNLVKKLIE

-1026 TKNTEGTDS
+1026 TKNQEWTDS
-1035 SEMTIEKLIE
+1035 GKMKVEKLIE
-1045 SSLKNLKEESAKEVE
+1045 SSLKNMKLEME
-1060 KKGEVKPKNENSAKD
+1060 KTDSKCEDEKPKNQMKA
-1075 DASNK
+1075 
-1080 QNTIDS
+1080 
-1086 SVCQENEDNSCSA
+1086 ENEESTERQIIDTSVSNENDESGCSA
-1099 PYESMEYESGAMGVF
+1099 PYESMEYESGAMGIF
-1114 SDLEPMSDCYNAS
+1114 SDLDPMSDCYNAS

-1153 CDIEISNNTDDDHHY
+1153 CEIEIGNNTDDDHHY

-1185 PPPLPINPPP
+1185 PPPLPANPPP
-1195 NSLMILDDE
+1195 NSLSLMDDE

-1243 ATHNDSSNMLEESK
+1243 SNGNDSSNLLNESK
-1257 EKSNNSEI
+1257 DKRNTGI

-1286 NSLVINHETLEK
+1286 NSLTINNEMLEK
-1298 AVVCKKTSAEIER
+1298 SAICKKTSAEIER

-1324 RSRLQGKTSPCS
+1324 RSRLQGKTSPCGTIS
-1336 MITDKDTPI
+1336 DKDTPI
-1345 HLCEDCDTAVETQL
+1345 HLCEDCDTAVDTQV
-1359 TEQGSLYAPLVC
+1359 TEQGSIYAPLVC

-1405 FYKPMLVAGLLNQ
+1405 FYKPMLVAGLLTQ

-1428 EELIENNQVLSEKLR
+1428 EELIDNNQVLSEKLR
-1443 DGLEIAVEQGDEDL
+1443 DALEIAVDQGDEDL

-1470 GMLTA
+1470 GMLSA

-1509 ENTVL
+1509 ENAVL

-1551 DDVKS
+1551 EDVRA
-1556 AQRCVECRLEE
+1556 AQRCVESRLEE

-1597 LHVADIKLRKM
+1597 LHVADIRLRKM

-1660 ITHKTNEI
+1660 TTHKTNEI
-1668 RETREARDREAR
+1668 RETREQRDREAR
-1680 EKEGEA
+1680 EREGEA

-1749 NTRTRTWYRQLQYH
+1749 NARTRTWYRQLQYH